1 MKKKRLLII
10 VAIVALLLVGY
21 GVWCKWLSTTRIAF
35 VNYQTIT
42 LGQISRSNDNPL
54 VKIENLSAEDM
65 AKVDDYDMVFV
76 QAMGLRLTEEQRA
89 ELEKAIKGGTPVV
102 STMITNPDND
112 FCSIDTTDAKELKAY
127 IDNGGR
133 ENYHNLLSYVRK
145 NIDKK
150 IIYAPEPGK
159 VVERVLGLLYHA
171 DPSRPDDEDKQF
183 NSLAEYTKFLKEKG
197 LWKDNAPSVIVTGSM
212 GEPKELIAELEKTGN
227 VVYPVNSVQRFVE
240 DNHADS
246 VAVSAIINM
255 AHGRLGDA
263 FVDYLKRVNVPLF
276 APLNVNTLEKKWEN
290 DKMGMNGGFLSQ
302 SVVTPEIDGAVRPY
316 ALFAHYVGKDDLE
329 YVAPM
334 PERLGT
340 FVQTV
345 NNYIALKHKAN
356 SQKRVAI
363 YYYKGPGQN
372 AMTAGGMEVGPSLYN
387 LLVRL
392 KQEGYNVAGLP
403 DSPEALM
410 QAIQKQGS
418 VFNLYAKG
426 AFDDFMKNGN
436 PALVSKNEY
445 DSWVK
450 KTLRP
455 EKYQEVVKANGEF
468 PGEFMAT
475 PDGKLAV
482 ARVQFGNVVLLPQI
496 AAGKGDNA
504 FQIVH
509 GTDAAPPHTYI
520 ASYLWT
526 QYGFKADVLIHFGT
540 HGSLEFTPKKQV
552 ALSNLDWPDRLVG
565 TLPHFYLYTI
575 GNVGEGLIAKRR
587 SYAGLQSYLTP
598 PFMESGVRGTHNELA
613 SKLKLYMQNIGKDK
627 NLLQRTS
634 LAIKAIVVRLGY
646 HRDLGLDSIM
656 SRPYTEEE
664 ITRIDNFAEE
674 LSNEKITGQL
684 YTLGVPYEAE
694 RINSSIV
701 EMCTDP
707 VAYSLFTLDKVR
719 GKASEALLKHRSEFN
734 SRYLYPAKALVQS
747 LIGNASEVTDA
758 YVCKVGNLSQADLER
773 AHKIYEDLTAPSDM
787 MKMMMGMGRMGK
799 KGKGGNGMPAGMGMP
814 KGMGN
819 MPAGMGKK
827 PAGMGHEMPKN
838 HAMHGKQGGMPPAGH
853 GGKMPSGMGKDMPK
867 GHAMHGAHGSMP
879 PSAHGGKMPEGMGKK
894 PAGMGEKPANMG
906 KGMPAEA
913 KAAHGKAMSGMPPK
927 GMSGMSSKG
936 MKDMA
941 AMMKDKK
948 KSYSKEDKA
957 FAFAVRELERTLKS
971 IGKYKGYL
979 IMSPKNELESIINA
993 MNGGYTAPSP
1003 GGDPI
1008 VNPNTLPTGRN
1019 LFGINAEATPSEA
1032 AWEKGKQLA
1041 ENTIEMYKRR
1051 HNGEMPHKVS
1061 YTLWSGEFIETEGAT
1076 IAQVLYMLG
1085 VEPIRDSFG
1094 RVTDLRLIPSKELG
1108 RKRIDVVVQTS
1119 GQLRD
1124 LAASRL
1130 FLINKAVEM
1139 AANAKDEAFEN
1150 EVAIGIK
1157 EAERHLTEKGVS
1169 PKEARKL
1176 ASQRIFGGMN
1186 GNYGTGIQEMV
1197 MSGDRW
1203 EKQEDIA
1210 NTYINN
1216 MGTFYGSEK
1225 DWEQYDKYAFEAALT
1240 RTDVV
1245 VQPRQSNTWGAL
1257 SLDHVYEFMGG
1268 LNLAVRQVTGK
1279 DPDAYLSDYRNTHNV
1294 RMQEVKEAIGV
1305 ESRTTILN
1313 PVYIKEKM
1321 KGGASAAGS
1330 FAEVVE
1336 NTYGWNVMK
1345 PKAIDKELWDD
1356 IYQVYVKDKYN
1367 LGTKDFFEQ
1376 KNPAALQQI
1385 TAVMLETV
1393 RKGMWK
1399 ATPQQ
1404 VADIAKLHVELVK
1417 KYKPSVSAFVTD
1429 NAKLRNFIA
1438 SKVEEKQGNEYKQ
1451 EVEKVRNAVA
1461 NNDKGTVMKRED
1473 MSQKVEQ
1480 HSPLLSKG
1488 LLVGGAVVLLIGL
1501 LVFVVRRR
1509 RNTPVE

>member
-1 MKKKRLLII
+1 MKKRRILI
-10 VAIVALLLVGY
+10 VAAVAALLLIGF
-21 GVWCKWLSTTRIAF
+21 GVWSKWLSTTRIAF

-42 LGQISRSNDNPL
+42 LGQIARANDNPL
-54 VKIENLSAEDM
+54 VKIENLTAEDL
-65 AKVDDYDMVFV
+65 AKADGYDMVFV
-76 QAMGLRLTEEQRA
+76 QAMGLRLTEEQRT
-89 ELEKAIKGGTPVV
+89 ELEKAMKGGTPVV

-112 FCSIDTTDAKELKAY
+112 FCSVDTADANRLKAY

-133 ENYHNLLSYVRK
+133 ENYRNLLSYVRK
-145 NIDKK
+145 HIDKK
-150 IIYAPEPGK
+150 IIYAPEAGK
-159 VVERVLGLLYHA
+159 VVERIYGLIYHA
-171 DPSRPDDEDKQF
+171 DPDRPDDEDKQF
-183 NSLAEYTKFLKEKG
+183 NSVAEYNKFLKEKG
-197 LWKDNAPSVIVTGSM
+197 LWKDNAPAVIITGSM

-227 VVYPVNSVQRFVE
+227 MVYPVNSVQKFVE
-240 DNHADS
+240 NQHADS
-246 VAVSAIINM
+246 VNVSAIINM

-263 FVDYLKRVNVPLF
+263 FVDYLKRVNVPFF
-276 APLNVNTLEKKWEN
+276 APLNVNRLEKKWESDN
-290 DKMGMNGGFLSQ
+290 MGMNGGFLSQ
-302 SVVTPEIDGAVRPY
+302 SVVTPEIDGALRPF

-329 YVAPM
+329 YVAAM

-345 NNYIALKHKAN
+345 NNYIGLKHKPN

-387 LLVRL
+387 LLLRL

-403 DSPEALM
+403 DSAEGLM
-410 QAIQKQGS
+410 QAIQRQGA

-426 AFDDFMKNGN
+426 AFDDFMKNGK
-436 PALVSKNEY
+436 PALVSKNDY

-482 ARVQFGNVVLLPQI
+482 ARVQFGNVVLLPQN

-565 TLPHFYLYTI
+565 ALPHFYLYTI

-598 PFMESGVRGTHNELA
+598 PFMESGMRGTYGELS
-613 SKLKLYMQNIGKDK
+613 SKLKLYTQNIGKDK
-627 NLLQRTS
+627 ALLQQTS
-634 LAIKAIVVRLGY
+634 LAIKALVVRLGF
-646 HRDLGLDSIM
+646 HRDLGLDSVLT
-656 SRPYTEEE
+656 RPYTEED
-664 ITRIDNFAEE
+664 ILRIDNFAEE

-684 YTLGVPYEAE
+684 YTLGVPYEAA
-694 RINSSIV
+694 RINSSLL

-719 GKASEALLKHRSEFN
+719 GKATEALLKRRSEFN

-747 LIGNASEVTDA
+747 LIGTSSEVTDA
-758 YVCKVGNLSQADLER
+758 YVCKVGNLSPADLQR

-787 MKMMMGMGRMGK
+787 MKMMAGMGAMGK
-799 KGKGGNGMPAGMGMP
+799 KGKGGSGMPAGMGMP
-814 KGMGN
+814 KGMG
-819 MPAGMGKK
+819 
-827 PAGMGHEMPKN
+827 
-838 HAMHGKQGGMPPAGH
+838 
-853 GGKMPSGMGKDMPK
+853 KMPSGMGKSMPK
-867 GHAMHGAHGSMP
+867 GHAMQGGHGSMP
-879 PSAHGGKMPEGMGKK
+879 PAAHGGKMPEGMGKK
-894 PAGMGEKPANMG
+894 PANMGEKPSGMG
-906 KGMPAEA
+906 KGMPAMG
-913 KAAHGKAMSGMPPK
+913 KSAHGKAMSGMPPK
-927 GMSGMSSKG
+927 GMSGMG
-936 MKDMA
+936 

-971 IGKYKGYL
+971 IGKYKQYL
-979 IMSPKNELESIINA
+979 LASPQMELESMINA

-1041 ENTIEMYKRR
+1041 ENTIEIYKRR
-1051 HNGEMPHKVS
+1051 HNGELPHKVS
-1061 YTLWSGEFIETEGAT
+1061 FTLWSGEFIETEGAT

-1094 RVTDLRLIPSKELG
+1094 RVSDLRLIPSKELG

-1139 AANAKDEAFEN
+1139 AANAKDDAFEN
-1150 EVAIGIK
+1150 EVSIGMK
-1157 EAERHLTEKGVS
+1157 AAERHLTEKGVS

-1186 GNYGTGIQEMV
+1186 GNYGTGIQGMV

-1203 EKQEDIA
+1203 EKREEIA

-1225 DWEQYDKYAFEAALT
+1225 DWEQYNQYAFEAALT

-1268 LNLAVRQVTGK
+1268 LNLAVRHVTGK
-1279 DPDAYLSDYRNTHNV
+1279 DPDAYLSDYRNKHNV

-1321 KGGASAAGS
+1321 KGGASSAGG

-1345 PKAIDKELWDD
+1345 PKAIDKELWDE

-1367 LGTKDFFEQ
+1367 LGTQAFFEQ

-1404 VADIAKLHVELVK
+1404 VADIAKLHVDLVK
-1417 KYKPSVSAFVTD
+1417 KYKPSGSAFVTD

-1438 SKVEEKQGNEYKQ
+1438 SKVEAKQGKEYQQQIDKI
-1451 EVEKVRNAVA
+1451 RNAAA
-1461 NNDKGTVMKRED
+1461 NADKGTVMKRED
-1473 MSQKVEQ
+1473 MSQQVEKRA
-1480 HSPLLSKG
+1480 PLLSKG
-1488 LLVGGAVVLLIGL
+1488 LLVGGAVLLLVAL
-1501 LVFVVRRR
+1501 LVFVVRKR
-1509 RNTPVE
+1509 RNTKAE

>member
-1 MKKKRLLII
+1 MKKRRILI
-10 VAIVALLLVGY
+10 VAAVAALLLIGF
-21 GVWCKWLSTTRIAF
+21 GVWSKWLSTTRIAF

-42 LGQISRSNDNPL
+42 LGQIARANDNPL
-54 VKIENLSAEDM
+54 VKIENLTAEDL
-65 AKVDDYDMVFV
+65 AKADDYDMVFV
-76 QAMGLRLTEEQRA
+76 QAMGLRLTEEQRT
-89 ELEKAIKGGTPVV
+89 ELEKAMKGGTPVV

-112 FCSIDTTDAKELKAY
+112 FCSVDTADANRLKAY

-133 ENYHNLLSYVRK
+133 ENYRNLLSYVRK
-145 NIDKK
+145 HIDKK
-150 IIYAPEPGK
+150 IIYAPEAGK
-159 VVERVLGLLYHA
+159 VVERIYGLIYHA
-171 DPSRPDDEDKQF
+171 DPDRPDDEDKQF
-183 NSLAEYTKFLKEKG
+183 NSVAEYNKFLKEKG
-197 LWKDNAPSVIVTGSM
+197 LWKDNAPAVIITGSM

-227 VVYPVNSVQRFVE
+227 VVYPVNSVQKFVE
-240 DNHADS
+240 NQHADS
-246 VAVSAIINM
+246 VNVSAIINM

-263 FVDYLKRVNVPLF
+263 FVDYLKRVNVPFF
-276 APLNVNTLEKKWEN
+276 APLNVNRLEKKWESDN
-290 DKMGMNGGFLSQ
+290 MGMNGGFLSQ
-302 SVVTPEIDGAVRPY
+302 SVVTPEIDGALRPF

-329 YVAPM
+329 YVAAM

-345 NNYIALKHKAN
+345 NNYIGLKHKPN

-387 LLVRL
+387 LLLRL

-403 DSPEALM
+403 DSAEGLM
-410 QAIQKQGS
+410 QAIQRQGA

-426 AFDDFMKNGN
+426 AFDDFMKNGK
-436 PALVSKNEY
+436 PALVSKNDY

-482 ARVQFGNVVLLPQI
+482 ARVQFGNVVLLPQN

-565 TLPHFYLYTI
+565 AMPHFYLYTI

-598 PFMESGVRGTHNELA
+598 PFMESGMRGTYGELS
-613 SKLKLYMQNIGKDK
+613 SKLKLYTQNIGKDK
-627 NLLQRTS
+627 ALLQQTS
-634 LAIKAIVVRLGY
+634 LAIKALVVRLGF
-646 HRDLGLDSIM
+646 HRDLGLDSVL
-656 SRPYTEEE
+656 SRPYTEED
-664 ITRIDNFAEE
+664 ILRIDNFAEE

-684 YTLGVPYEAE
+684 YTLGVPYETA
-694 RINSSIV
+694 RINSSLL

-719 GKASEALLKHRSEFN
+719 GKATEALLKRRSEFN

-747 LIGNASEVTDA
+747 LIGTSSEVTDA
-758 YVCKVGNLSQADLER
+758 YVCKVGNLSPADLQR

-787 MKMMMGMGRMGK
+787 MKMMAGMGAMGK
-799 KGKGGNGMPAGMGMP
+799 KGKGGSGMPAGMGMP
-814 KGMGN
+814 KGMG
-819 MPAGMGKK
+819 
-827 PAGMGHEMPKN
+827 
-838 HAMHGKQGGMPPAGH
+838 
-853 GGKMPSGMGKDMPK
+853 KMPSGMGKSMPK
-867 GHAMHGAHGSMP
+867 GHAMQGGHGSMP
-879 PSAHGGKMPEGMGKK
+879 PAAHGGKMPEGMGKK
-894 PAGMGEKPANMG
+894 PANMGDKPSGMG
-906 KGMPAEA
+906 KGMPAMG
-913 KAAHGKAMSGMPPK
+913 KSAHGKAMSGMPPK
-927 GMSGMSSKG
+927 GMSGMG
-936 MKDMA
+936 

-971 IGKYKGYL
+971 IGKYKQYL
-979 IMSPKNELESIINA
+979 LASPQMELESMINA

-1041 ENTIEMYKRR
+1041 ENTIEIYKRR
-1051 HNGEMPHKVS
+1051 HNGELPHKVS
-1061 YTLWSGEFIETEGAT
+1061 FTLWSGEFIETEGAT

-1094 RVTDLRLIPSKELG
+1094 RVSDLRLIPSKELG

-1139 AANAKDEAFEN
+1139 AANAKDDAFEN
-1150 EVAIGIK
+1150 EVSIGMK
-1157 EAERHLTEKGVS
+1157 AAERHLTEKGVS

-1186 GNYGTGIQEMV
+1186 GNYGTGIQGMV

-1203 EKQEDIA
+1203 EKREEIA

-1225 DWEQYDKYAFEAALT
+1225 DWEQYNQYAFEAALT

-1268 LNLAVRQVTGK
+1268 LNLAVRHVTGK
-1279 DPDAYLSDYRNTHNV
+1279 DPDAYLSDYRNKHNV

-1321 KGGASAAGS
+1321 KGGASSAGG

-1345 PKAIDKELWDD
+1345 PKAIDKELWDE

-1367 LGTKDFFEQ
+1367 LGTQAFFEQ

-1417 KYKPSVSAFVTD
+1417 KYKPSGSAFVTD

-1438 SKVEEKQGNEYKQ
+1438 SKVEAKQGKEYQQQIDKI
-1451 EVEKVRNAVA
+1451 RNAAA
-1461 NNDKGTVMKRED
+1461 NADKGTVMKRED
-1473 MSQKVEQ
+1473 MSQQVEKRA
-1480 HSPLLSKG
+1480 PLLSKG
-1488 LLVGGAVVLLIGL
+1488 LLVGGAVLLLVAL
-1501 LVFVVRRR
+1501 LVFVVRKR
-1509 RNTPVE
+1509 RNTKAE

>member
-1 MKKKRLLII
+1 MKKRRILI
-10 VAIVALLLVGY
+10 VAAVAALLLIGF
-21 GVWCKWLSTTRIAF
+21 GVWSKWLSTTRIAF

-42 LGQISRSNDNPL
+42 LGQIARANDNPL
-54 VKIENLSAEDM
+54 VKIENLTAEDL
-65 AKVDDYDMVFV
+65 AKADGYDMVFV
-76 QAMGLRLTEEQRA
+76 QAMGLRLTEEQRT
-89 ELEKAIKGGTPVV
+89 ELEKAMKGGTPVV

-112 FCSIDTTDAKELKAY
+112 FCSVDTADANRLKAY

-133 ENYHNLLSYVRK
+133 ENYRNLLSYVRK
-145 NIDKK
+145 HIDKK
-150 IIYAPEPGK
+150 IIYAPEAGK
-159 VVERVLGLLYHA
+159 VVERIYGLIYHA
-171 DPSRPDDEDKQF
+171 DPDRPDDEDKQF
-183 NSLAEYTKFLKEKG
+183 NSVAEYNKFLKEKG
-197 LWKDNAPSVIVTGSM
+197 LWKDNAPAVIITGSM

-227 VVYPVNSVQRFVE
+227 VVYPVNSVQKFVE
-240 DNHADS
+240 NQHADS
-246 VAVSAIINM
+246 VNVSAIINM

-263 FVDYLKRVNVPLF
+263 FVDYLKRVNVPFF
-276 APLNVNTLEKKWEN
+276 APLNVNRLEKKWESDN
-290 DKMGMNGGFLSQ
+290 MGMNGGFLSQ
-302 SVVTPEIDGAVRPY
+302 SVVTPEIDGALRPF

-329 YVAPM
+329 YVAAM

-345 NNYIALKHKAN
+345 NNYIGLKHKPN

-387 LLVRL
+387 LLLRL

-403 DSPEALM
+403 DSAEGLM
-410 QAIQKQGS
+410 QAIQRQGA

-426 AFDDFMKNGN
+426 AFDDFMKNGK
-436 PALVSKNEY
+436 PALVSKNDY

-482 ARVQFGNVVLLPQI
+482 ARVQFGNVVLLPQN

-565 TLPHFYLYTI
+565 ALPHFYLYTI

-598 PFMESGVRGTHNELA
+598 PFMESGMRGTYGELS
-613 SKLKLYMQNIGKDK
+613 SKLKLYTQNIGKDK
-627 NLLQRTS
+627 ALLQQTS
-634 LAIKAIVVRLGY
+634 LAIKALVVRLGF
-646 HRDLGLDSIM
+646 HRDLGLDSVL
-656 SRPYTEEE
+656 SRPYTEED
-664 ITRIDNFAEE
+664 ILRIDNFAEE

-684 YTLGVPYEAE
+684 YTLGVPYEAA
-694 RINSSIV
+694 RINSSLL

-719 GKASEALLKHRSEFN
+719 GKATEALLKRRSEFN

-747 LIGNASEVTDA
+747 LIGTSSEVTDA
-758 YVCKVGNLSQADLER
+758 YVCKVGNLSPADLQR

-787 MKMMMGMGRMGK
+787 MKMMAGMGAMGK
-799 KGKGGNGMPAGMGMP
+799 KGKGGSGMPAGMGMP
-814 KGMGN
+814 KGMG
-819 MPAGMGKK
+819 
-827 PAGMGHEMPKN
+827 
-838 HAMHGKQGGMPPAGH
+838 
-853 GGKMPSGMGKDMPK
+853 KMPSGMGKSMPK
-867 GHAMHGAHGSMP
+867 GHAMQGGHGSMP
-879 PSAHGGKMPEGMGKK
+879 PAAHSGKMPEGMGKK
-894 PAGMGEKPANMG
+894 PANMGEKPSGMG
-906 KGMPAEA
+906 KGMPAMG
-913 KAAHGKAMSGMPPK
+913 KSTHGKSMSGMPPK
-927 GMSGMSSKG
+927 GMSGMG
-936 MKDMA
+936 

-971 IGKYKGYL
+971 IGKYKQYL
-979 IMSPKNELESIINA
+979 LASPQMELESMINA

-1041 ENTIEMYKRR
+1041 ENTIEIYKRR
-1051 HNGEMPHKVS
+1051 HNGELPHKVS
-1061 YTLWSGEFIETEGAT
+1061 FTLWSGEFIETEGAT

-1094 RVTDLRLIPSKELG
+1094 RVSDLRLIPSKELG

-1139 AANAKDEAFEN
+1139 AANAKDDAFEN
-1150 EVAIGIK
+1150 EVSIGMK
-1157 EAERHLTEKGVS
+1157 AAERHLTEKGVS

-1186 GNYGTGIQEMV
+1186 GNYGTGIQGMV

-1203 EKQEDIA
+1203 EKREEIA

-1225 DWEQYDKYAFEAALT
+1225 DWEQYNQYAFEAALT

-1268 LNLAVRQVTGK
+1268 LNLAVRHVTGK
-1279 DPDAYLSDYRNTHNV
+1279 DPDAYLSDYRNKHNV

-1321 KGGASAAGS
+1321 KGGASSAGG

-1345 PKAIDKELWDD
+1345 PKAIDKELWDE

-1367 LGTKDFFEQ
+1367 LGTQAFFEQ

-1404 VADIAKLHVELVK
+1404 VADIAKLHVDLVK
-1417 KYKPSVSAFVTD
+1417 KYKPSGSAFVTD

-1438 SKVEEKQGNEYKQ
+1438 SKVEAKQGKEYQQQIDKI
-1451 EVEKVRNAVA
+1451 RNAAA
-1461 NNDKGTVMKRED
+1461 NADKGTVMKRED
-1473 MSQKVEQ
+1473 MSQQVEKRA
-1480 HSPLLSKG
+1480 PLLSKG
-1488 LLVGGAVVLLIGL
+1488 LLVGGAVLLLVAL
-1501 LVFVVRRR
+1501 LVFVVRKR
-1509 RNTPVE
+1509 RNTKAE

>member
-1 MKKKRLLII
+1 MKKRRILI
-10 VAIVALLLVGY
+10 VAAVAALLLIGF
-21 GVWCKWLSTTRIAF
+21 GVWSKWLSTTRIAF

-42 LGQISRSNDNPL
+42 LGQIARANDNPL
-54 VKIENLSAEDM
+54 VKIENLTAEDL
-65 AKVDDYDMVFV
+65 AKAGGYDMVFV
-76 QAMGLRLTEEQRA
+76 QAMGLRLTEEQRT
-89 ELEKAIKGGTPVV
+89 ELEKAMKGGTPVV

-112 FCSIDTTDAKELKAY
+112 FCSVDTADANRLKAY

-133 ENYHNLLSYVRK
+133 ENYRNLLSYVRK
-145 NIDKK
+145 HIDKK
-150 IIYAPEPGK
+150 IIYAPEAGK
-159 VVERVLGLLYHA
+159 VVERIYGLIYHA
-171 DPSRPDDEDKQF
+171 DPDRPDDEDKQF
-183 NSLAEYTKFLKEKG
+183 NSVAEYNKFLKEKG
-197 LWKDNAPSVIVTGSM
+197 LWKDNAPAVIITGSM

-227 VVYPVNSVQRFVE
+227 VVYPVNSVQKFVE
-240 DNHADS
+240 NQHADS
-246 VAVSAIINM
+246 VNVSAIINM

-263 FVDYLKRVNVPLF
+263 FVDYLKRVNVPFF
-276 APLNVNTLEKKWEN
+276 APLNVNRLEKKWESDN
-290 DKMGMNGGFLSQ
+290 MGMNGGFLSQ
-302 SVVTPEIDGAVRPY
+302 SVVTPEIDGALRPF

-329 YVAPM
+329 YVAAM

-345 NNYIALKHKAN
+345 NNYIGLKHKPN

-387 LLVRL
+387 LLLRL

-403 DSPEALM
+403 DSAEGLM
-410 QAIQKQGS
+410 QAIQRQGA

-426 AFDDFMKNGN
+426 AFDDFMKNGK
-436 PALVSKNEY
+436 PALVSKNDY

-482 ARVQFGNVVLLPQI
+482 ARVQFGNVVLLPQN

-565 TLPHFYLYTI
+565 ALPHFYLYTI

-598 PFMESGVRGTHNELA
+598 PFMESGMRGTYGELS
-613 SKLKLYMQNIGKDK
+613 SKLKLYTQNIGKDK
-627 NLLQRTS
+627 ALLQQTS
-634 LAIKAIVVRLGY
+634 LAIKALVVRLGF
-646 HRDLGLDSIM
+646 HRDLGLDSVLT
-656 SRPYTEEE
+656 RLYTEED
-664 ITRIDNFAEE
+664 ILRIDNFAEE

-684 YTLGVPYEAE
+684 YTLGVPYEAA
-694 RINSSIV
+694 RINSSLL

-719 GKASEALLKHRSEFN
+719 GKATEALLKRRSEFN

-747 LIGNASEVTDA
+747 LIGTSSEVTDA
-758 YVCKVGNLSQADLER
+758 YVCKVGNLSPADLQR

-787 MKMMMGMGRMGK
+787 MKMMAGMGAMGK
-799 KGKGGNGMPAGMGMP
+799 KGKGGSGMPAGMGMP
-814 KGMGN
+814 KGMG
-819 MPAGMGKK
+819 
-827 PAGMGHEMPKN
+827 
-838 HAMHGKQGGMPPAGH
+838 
-853 GGKMPSGMGKDMPK
+853 KMPSGMGKNMPK
-867 GHAMHGAHGSMP
+867 GHAMQGGHGSMP
-879 PSAHGGKMPEGMGKK
+879 PAAHGGKMPEGMGKK
-894 PAGMGEKPANMG
+894 PASIGEKPTGME
-906 KGMPAEA
+906 KGMPAAA
-913 KAAHGKAMSGMPPK
+913 KSAHGKSMSGMPPK
-927 GMSGMSSKG
+927 GMSGMG
-936 MKDMA
+936 

-948 KSYSKEDKA
+948 KSYSKEEKA

-971 IGKYKGYL
+971 IGKYKQYL
-979 IMSPKNELESIINA
+979 LASPQMELESMINA

-1041 ENTIEMYKRR
+1041 ENTIEIYKRR
-1051 HNGEMPHKVS
+1051 HNGELPHKVS
-1061 YTLWSGEFIETEGAT
+1061 FTLWSGEFIETEGAT

-1094 RVTDLRLIPSKELG
+1094 RVSDLRLIPSKELG

-1139 AANAKDEAFEN
+1139 AANAKDDAFEN
-1150 EVAIGIK
+1150 EVSIGMK
-1157 EAERHLTEKGVS
+1157 AAERHLTEKGVS

-1186 GNYGTGIQEMV
+1186 GNYGTGIQGMV

-1203 EKQEDIA
+1203 EKREEIA

-1225 DWEQYDKYAFEAALT
+1225 DWEQYNQYAFEAALT

-1268 LNLAVRQVTGK
+1268 LNLAVRHVTGK
-1279 DPDAYLSDYRNTHNV
+1279 DPDAYLSDYRNKHNV

-1321 KGGASAAGS
+1321 KGGASSAGG

-1345 PKAIDKELWDD
+1345 PKAIDKELWDE

-1367 LGTKDFFEQ
+1367 LGTQAFFEQ
-1376 KNPAALQQI
+1376 KNPAALQQM

-1417 KYKPSVSAFVTD
+1417 KYKPSGSAFVTD
-1429 NAKLRNFIA
+1429 NAKLRSFIA
-1438 SKVEEKQGNEYKQ
+1438 SKVEAKQGKEYQQQIDKM
-1451 EVEKVRNAVA
+1451 RNAAA
-1461 NNDKGTVMKRED
+1461 NADKGTVMKRED
-1473 MSQKVEQ
+1473 MSQQVEKRA
-1480 HSPLLSKG
+1480 PLLSKG
-1488 LLVGGAVVLLIGL
+1488 LLVGGAVLLLVAL
-1501 LVFVVRRR
+1501 LVFVVRKR
-1509 RNTPVE
+1509 RNTKAE

>member
-1 MKKKRLLII
+1 MKKRRILI
-10 VAIVALLLVGY
+10 VAAVAALLLIGF
-21 GVWCKWLSTTRIAF
+21 GVWSKWLSTTRIAF

-42 LGQISRSNDNPL
+42 LGQIARANDNPL
-54 VKIENLSAEDM
+54 VKIENLTAEDL
-65 AKVDDYDMVFV
+65 AKADGYDMVFV
-76 QAMGLRLTEEQRA
+76 QAMGLRLTEEQRTA
-89 ELEKAIKGGTPVV
+89 LEKAMKGGTPVV

-112 FCSIDTTDAKELKAY
+112 FCSVDTADANRLKAY

-133 ENYHNLLSYVRK
+133 ENYRNLLSYVRK
-145 NIDKK
+145 HIDKK
-150 IIYAPEPGK
+150 IIYAPEAGK
-159 VVERVLGLLYHA
+159 VVERIYGLIYHA
-171 DPSRPDDEDKQF
+171 DPDRPDDEDKQF
-183 NSLAEYTKFLKEKG
+183 NSVAEYNKFLKEKG
-197 LWKDNAPSVIVTGSM
+197 LWKDNAPAVIITGSM

-227 VVYPVNSVQRFVE
+227 VVYPVNSVQKFVE
-240 DNHADS
+240 NQHADS
-246 VAVSAIINM
+246 VNVSAIINM

-263 FVDYLKRVNVPLF
+263 FVDYLKRVNVPFF
-276 APLNVNTLEKKWEN
+276 APLNVNRQEKKWESDN
-290 DKMGMNGGFLSQ
+290 MGMNGGFLSQ
-302 SVVTPEIDGAVRPY
+302 SVVTPEIDGALRPF

-329 YVAPM
+329 YVAAM

-345 NNYIALKHKAN
+345 NNYIGLKHKPN

-387 LLVRL
+387 LLLRL

-403 DSPEALM
+403 DSAEGLM
-410 QAIQKQGS
+410 QAIQRQGA

-426 AFDDFMKNGN
+426 AFDDFMKNGK
-436 PALVSKNEY
+436 PALVSKNDY

-482 ARVQFGNVVLLPQI
+482 ARVQFGNVVLLPQN

-565 TLPHFYLYTI
+565 ALPHFYLYTI

-598 PFMESGVRGTHNELA
+598 PFMESGMRGTYGELS
-613 SKLKLYMQNIGKDK
+613 SKLKLYTQNIGKDK
-627 NLLQRTS
+627 ALLQQTS
-634 LAIKAIVVRLGY
+634 LAIKALVVRLGF
-646 HRDLGLDSIM
+646 HRDLGLDSVLT
-656 SRPYTEEE
+656 RPYTEED
-664 ITRIDNFAEE
+664 ILRIDNFAEE
-674 LSNEKITGQL
+674 LSNEKITVQL
-684 YTLGVPYEAE
+684 YTLGVPYEAA
-694 RINSSIV
+694 RINSSLL

-719 GKASEALLKHRSEFN
+719 GKATEALLKRRSEFN

-747 LIGNASEVTDA
+747 LIGTSSEVTDA
-758 YVCKVGNLSQADLER
+758 FVCKVGNLSPADLQR
-773 AHKIYEDLTAPSDM
+773 AHKIYEDLTAPSDI
-787 MKMMMGMGRMGK
+787 MKMMAGMGAMGK
-799 KGKGGNGMPAGMGMP
+799 KGKGASGMPAGMGMP
-814 KGMGN
+814 KGMG
-819 MPAGMGKK
+819 
-827 PAGMGHEMPKN
+827 
-838 HAMHGKQGGMPPAGH
+838 
-853 GGKMPSGMGKDMPK
+853 KMPSGMGKSMPK
-867 GHAMHGAHGSMP
+867 GHAMQGGHGSMP
-879 PSAHGGKMPEGMGKK
+879 PAAHGGKMPEGMGKK
-894 PAGMGEKPANMG
+894 PANMGEKPSGMG
-906 KGMPAEA
+906 KGMPAAA
-913 KAAHGKAMSGMPPK
+913 KSAHGKAMSGMPPK
-927 GMSGMSSKG
+927 GMSGMG
-936 MKDMA
+936 

-971 IGKYKGYL
+971 IGKYKQYL
-979 IMSPKNELESIINA
+979 LASPQMELESMINA

-1041 ENTIEMYKRR
+1041 ENTIEIYKRR
-1051 HNGEMPHKVS
+1051 HNGELPHKVS
-1061 YTLWSGEFIETEGAT
+1061 FTLWSGEFIETEGAT

-1094 RVTDLRLIPSKELG
+1094 RVSDLRLIPSKELG

-1139 AANAKDEAFEN
+1139 AANAKDDAFEN
-1150 EVAIGIK
+1150 EVSIGMK
-1157 EAERHLTEKGVS
+1157 AAERHLTEKGVS

-1186 GNYGTGIQEMV
+1186 GNYGTGIQGMV

-1203 EKQEDIA
+1203 EKREEIA

-1225 DWEQYDKYAFEAALT
+1225 DWEQYNQYAFEAALT

-1268 LNLAVRQVTGK
+1268 LNLAVRHVTGK
-1279 DPDAYLSDYRNTHNV
+1279 DPDAYLSDYRNKHNV

-1321 KGGASAAGS
+1321 KGGASSAGG

-1345 PKAIDKELWDD
+1345 PKAIDKELWDE

-1367 LGTKDFFEQ
+1367 LGTQAFFEQ

-1404 VADIAKLHVELVK
+1404 VADIAKLHVDLVK
-1417 KYKPSVSAFVTD
+1417 KYKPSGSAFVTD

-1438 SKVEEKQGNEYKQ
+1438 SKVEAKQGKEYEQQIDKM
-1451 EVEKVRNAVA
+1451 RNAAA
-1461 NNDKGTVMKRED
+1461 NADKGTVMKRED
-1473 MSQKVEQ
+1473 MSQQVEKRA
-1480 HSPLLSKG
+1480 PLLSKG
-1488 LLVGGAVVLLIGL
+1488 LLVGGAVLLLVAL
-1501 LVFVVRRR
+1501 LVFVVRKR
-1509 RNTPVE
+1509 RNTKVE

>member
-1 MKKKRLLII
+1 MKKRRILI
-10 VAIVALLLVGY
+10 VAAVAALLLIGF
-21 GVWCKWLSTTRIAF
+21 GVWSKWLSTTRIAF

-42 LGQISRSNDNPL
+42 LGQIARANDNPL
-54 VKIENLSAEDM
+54 VKIENLTAEDL
-65 AKVDDYDMVFV
+65 AKADGYDMVFV
-76 QAMGLRLTEEQRA
+76 QAMGLRLTEEQRT
-89 ELEKAIKGGTPVV
+89 ELEKAMKGGTPVV

-112 FCSIDTTDAKELKAY
+112 FCSVDTADANRLKAY

-133 ENYHNLLSYVRK
+133 ENYRNLLSYVRK
-145 NIDKK
+145 HIDKK
-150 IIYAPEPGK
+150 IIYAPEAGK
-159 VVERVLGLLYHA
+159 VVERIYGLIYHA
-171 DPSRPDDEDKQF
+171 DPDRPDDEDKQF
-183 NSLAEYTKFLKEKG
+183 NSVAEYNKFLKEKG
-197 LWKDNAPSVIVTGSM
+197 LWKDNAPAVIITGSM

-227 VVYPVNSVQRFVE
+227 VVYPVNSVQKFVE
-240 DNHADS
+240 NQHADS
-246 VAVSAIINM
+246 ANVSAIINM

-263 FVDYLKRVNVPLF
+263 FVDYLKRVNVPFF
-276 APLNVNTLEKKWEN
+276 APLNVNRLEKKWESDN
-290 DKMGMNGGFLSQ
+290 MGMNGGFLSQ
-302 SVVTPEIDGAVRPY
+302 SVVTPEIDGALRPF

-329 YVAPM
+329 YVAAM

-345 NNYIALKHKAN
+345 NNYIGLKHKPN

-387 LLVRL
+387 LLLRL

-403 DSPEALM
+403 DSAEGLM
-410 QAIQKQGS
+410 QAIQRQGA

-426 AFDDFMKNGN
+426 AFDDFMKNGK
-436 PALVSKNEY
+436 PALVSKNDY

-482 ARVQFGNVVLLPQI
+482 ARVQFGNVVLLPQN

-565 TLPHFYLYTI
+565 ALPHFYLYTI

-598 PFMESGVRGTHNELA
+598 PFMESGMRGTYGELS
-613 SKLKLYMQNIGKDK
+613 SKLKLYTQNIGKDK
-627 NLLQRTS
+627 ALLQQTS
-634 LAIKAIVVRLGY
+634 LAIKALVVRLGF
-646 HRDLGLDSIM
+646 HRDLGLDSVLT
-656 SRPYTEEE
+656 RPYTEED
-664 ITRIDNFAEE
+664 ILRIDNFAEE

-684 YTLGVPYEAE
+684 YTLGVPYEAA
-694 RINSSIV
+694 RINSSLL

-719 GKASEALLKHRSEFN
+719 GKATEALLKRRSEFN

-747 LIGNASEVTDA
+747 LIGTSSEVTDA
-758 YVCKVGNLSQADLER
+758 YVCKVGNLSPADLQR

-787 MKMMMGMGRMGK
+787 MKMMAGMGAMGK
-799 KGKGGNGMPAGMGMP
+799 KGKGGSGMPAGMGMP
-814 KGMGN
+814 KGMG
-819 MPAGMGKK
+819 
-827 PAGMGHEMPKN
+827 
-838 HAMHGKQGGMPPAGH
+838 
-853 GGKMPSGMGKDMPK
+853 KMPSGMGKSMPK
-867 GHAMHGAHGSMP
+867 GHAMQGGHGSMP
-879 PSAHGGKMPEGMGKK
+879 PAAHGGKMPEGMGKK
-894 PAGMGEKPANMG
+894 PANMGEKPSGMG
-906 KGMPAEA
+906 KGMPAMG
-913 KAAHGKAMSGMPPK
+913 KSTHGKSMSGMPPK
-927 GMSGMSSKG
+927 GMSGMG
-936 MKDMA
+936 

-971 IGKYKGYL
+971 IGKYKQYL
-979 IMSPKNELESIINA
+979 LASPQMELESMINA

-1041 ENTIEMYKRR
+1041 ENTIEIYKRR
-1051 HNGEMPHKVS
+1051 HNGELPHKVS
-1061 YTLWSGEFIETEGAT
+1061 FTLWSGEFIETEGAT

-1094 RVTDLRLIPSKELG
+1094 RVSDLRLIPSKELG

-1139 AANAKDEAFEN
+1139 AANAKDDAFEN
-1150 EVAIGIK
+1150 EVSIGMK
-1157 EAERHLTEKGVS
+1157 AAERHLTEKGVS

-1186 GNYGTGIQEMV
+1186 GNYGTGIQGMV

-1203 EKQEDIA
+1203 EKREEIA

-1225 DWEQYDKYAFEAALT
+1225 DWEQYNQYAFEAALT

-1268 LNLAVRQVTGK
+1268 LNLAVRHVTGK
-1279 DPDAYLSDYRNTHNV
+1279 DPDAYLSDYRNKHNV

-1321 KGGASAAGS
+1321 KGGASSAGG

-1345 PKAIDKELWDD
+1345 PKAIDKELWDE

-1367 LGTKDFFEQ
+1367 LGTQAFFEQ

-1404 VADIAKLHVELVK
+1404 VADIAKLHVDLVK
-1417 KYKPSVSAFVTD
+1417 KYKPSGSAFVTD

-1438 SKVEEKQGNEYKQ
+1438 SKVEAKQGKEYEQQIDKM
-1451 EVEKVRNAVA
+1451 RNAAA
-1461 NNDKGTVMKRED
+1461 NADKGTVMKRED
-1473 MSQKVEQ
+1473 MSQQVEKRA
-1480 HSPLLSKG
+1480 PLLSKG
-1488 LLVGGAVVLLIGL
+1488 LLVGGAVLLLVAL
-1501 LVFVVRRR
+1501 LVFVVRKR
-1509 RNTPVE
+1509 RNTKAE

>member
-1 MKKKRLLII
+1 MKKRRILI
-10 VAIVALLLVGY
+10 VAAVAALLLIGF
-21 GVWCKWLSTTRIAF
+21 GVWSKWLSTTRIAF

-42 LGQISRSNDNPL
+42 LGQIARANDNPL
-54 VKIENLSAEDM
+54 VKIENLTAEDL
-65 AKVDDYDMVFV
+65 AKADGYDMVFV
-76 QAMGLRLTEEQRA
+76 QAMGLRLTEEQRT
-89 ELEKAIKGGTPVV
+89 ELEKAMKGGTPVV

-112 FCSIDTTDAKELKAY
+112 FCSVDTADANRLKAY

-133 ENYHNLLSYVRK
+133 ENYRNLLSYVRK
-145 NIDKK
+145 HIDKK
-150 IIYAPEPGK
+150 IIYAPEAGK
-159 VVERVLGLLYHA
+159 VVERIYGLIYHA
-171 DPSRPDDEDKQF
+171 DPDRPDDEDKQF
-183 NSLAEYTKFLKEKG
+183 NSVAEYNKFLKEKG
-197 LWKDNAPSVIVTGSM
+197 LWKDNAPAVIITGSM
-212 GEPKELIAELEKTGN
+212 GEPKELIAELEKTDN
-227 VVYPVNSVQRFVE
+227 VVYPVNSVQKFVE
-240 DNHADS
+240 NQHADS
-246 VAVSAIINM
+246 VNVSAIINM

-263 FVDYLKRVNVPLF
+263 FVDYLKRVNVPFF
-276 APLNVNTLEKKWEN
+276 APLNVNRLEKKWESDN
-290 DKMGMNGGFLSQ
+290 MGMNGGFLSQ
-302 SVVTPEIDGAVRPY
+302 SVVTPEIDGALRPF

-329 YVAPM
+329 YVAAM

-345 NNYIALKHKAN
+345 NNYIGLKHKPN

-387 LLVRL
+387 LLLRL

-403 DSPEALM
+403 DSAEGLM
-410 QAIQKQGS
+410 QAIQRQGA

-426 AFDDFMKNGN
+426 AFDDFMKNGK
-436 PALVSKNEY
+436 PALVSKNDY

-482 ARVQFGNVVLLPQI
+482 ARVQFGNVVLLPQN

-565 TLPHFYLYTI
+565 ALPHFYLYTI

-598 PFMESGVRGTHNELA
+598 PFMESGMRGTYGELS
-613 SKLKLYMQNIGKDK
+613 SKLKLYTQNIGKDK
-627 NLLQRTS
+627 ALLQQTS
-634 LAIKAIVVRLGY
+634 LAIKALVVRLGF
-646 HRDLGLDSIM
+646 HRDLGLDSVL
-656 SRPYTEEE
+656 SRPYTEED
-664 ITRIDNFAEE
+664 ILRIDNFAEE

-684 YTLGVPYEAE
+684 YTLGVPYEAA
-694 RINSSIV
+694 RINSSLL

-719 GKASEALLKHRSEFN
+719 GKATEALLKRRSEFN

-747 LIGNASEVTDA
+747 LIGTSSEVTDA
-758 YVCKVGNLSQADLER
+758 YVCKVGNLSPADLQR

-787 MKMMMGMGRMGK
+787 MKMMSGMGAMGK
-799 KGKGGNGMPAGMGMP
+799 KGKGGSGMPAGMGMP
-814 KGMGN
+814 KGMG
-819 MPAGMGKK
+819 
-827 PAGMGHEMPKN
+827 
-838 HAMHGKQGGMPPAGH
+838 
-853 GGKMPSGMGKDMPK
+853 KMPSGMGKNMPK
-867 GHAMHGAHGSMP
+867 GHAMQGGHGSMP
-879 PSAHGGKMPEGMGKK
+879 PAAHGGKMPEGMGKK
-894 PAGMGEKPANMG
+894 PANMGEKPSGMG
-906 KGMPAEA
+906 KGMPAAA
-913 KAAHGKAMSGMPPK
+913 KSAHGKSMSGMPPK
-927 GMSGMSSKG
+927 GMSGMG
-936 MKDMA
+936 

-971 IGKYKGYL
+971 IGKYKQYL
-979 IMSPKNELESIINA
+979 LASPQMELESMINA

-1041 ENTIEMYKRR
+1041 ENTIEIYKRR
-1051 HNGEMPHKVS
+1051 HNGELPHKVS
-1061 YTLWSGEFIETEGAT
+1061 FTLWSGEFIETEGAT

-1094 RVTDLRLIPSKELG
+1094 RVSDLRLIPSKELG

-1139 AANAKDEAFEN
+1139 AANAKDDAFEN
-1150 EVAIGIK
+1150 EVSIGMK
-1157 EAERHLTEKGVS
+1157 AAERHLTEKGVS

-1186 GNYGTGIQEMV
+1186 GNYGTGIQGMV

-1203 EKQEDIA
+1203 EKREEIA

-1225 DWEQYDKYAFEAALT
+1225 DWEQYNQYAFEAALT

-1268 LNLAVRQVTGK
+1268 LNLAVRHVTGK
-1279 DPDAYLSDYRNTHNV
+1279 DPDAYLSDYRNKHNV

-1321 KGGASAAGS
+1321 KGGASSAGG

-1345 PKAIDKELWDD
+1345 PKAIDKELWDE

-1367 LGTKDFFEQ
+1367 LGTQAFFEQ

-1417 KYKPSVSAFVTD
+1417 KYKPSGSAFVTD

-1438 SKVEEKQGNEYKQ
+1438 SKVEAKQGKEYQQQIDKM
-1451 EVEKVRNAVA
+1451 RNAAA
-1461 NNDKGTVMKRED
+1461 NADKGTVMKRED
-1473 MSQKVEQ
+1473 MSQQVEKRA
-1480 HSPLLSKG
+1480 PLLSNG
-1488 LLVGGAVVLLIGL
+1488 LLVGGAVVLLVAL
-1501 LVFVVRRR
+1501 LVFVVRKR
-1509 RNTPVE
+1509 RNTKAE

>member
-1 MKKKRLLII
+1 MKKRRILI
-10 VAIVALLLVGY
+10 VAAVAALLLIGF
-21 GVWCKWLSTTRIAF
+21 GVWSKWLSTTRIAF

-42 LGQISRSNDNPL
+42 LGQIARANDNPL
-54 VKIENLSAEDM
+54 VKIENLTAEDL
-65 AKVDDYDMVFV
+65 AKADGYDMVFV
-76 QAMGLRLTEEQRA
+76 QAMGLRLTEEQRT
-89 ELEKAIKGGTPVV
+89 ELEKAMKGGTPVV

-112 FCSIDTTDAKELKAY
+112 FCSVDTADANRLKAY

-133 ENYHNLLSYVRK
+133 ENYRNLLSYVRK
-145 NIDKK
+145 HIDKK
-150 IIYAPEPGK
+150 IIYAPEAGK
-159 VVERVLGLLYHA
+159 VVERIYGLIYHA
-171 DPSRPDDEDKQF
+171 DPDRPDDEDKQF
-183 NSLAEYTKFLKEKG
+183 NSVAEYNKFLKEKG
-197 LWKDNAPSVIVTGSM
+197 LWKDNAPAVIITGSM

-227 VVYPVNSVQRFVE
+227 VVYPVNSVQKFVE
-240 DNHADS
+240 NQHADS
-246 VAVSAIINM
+246 VNVSAIINM

-263 FVDYLKRVNVPLF
+263 FVDYLKRVNVPFF
-276 APLNVNTLEKKWEN
+276 APLNVNRLEKKWESDN
-290 DKMGMNGGFLSQ
+290 MGMNGGFLSQ
-302 SVVTPEIDGAVRPY
+302 SVVTPEIDGALRPF

-329 YVAPM
+329 YVAAM

-345 NNYIALKHKAN
+345 NNYIGLKHKPN

-387 LLVRL
+387 LLLRL

-403 DSPEALM
+403 DSAEGLM
-410 QAIQKQGS
+410 QAIQRQGA

-426 AFDDFMKNGN
+426 AFDDFMKNGK
-436 PALVSKNEY
+436 PALVSKNDY

-482 ARVQFGNVVLLPQI
+482 ARVQFGNVVLLPQN

-565 TLPHFYLYTI
+565 ALPHFYLYTI

-598 PFMESGVRGTHNELA
+598 PFMESGMRGTYGELS
-613 SKLKLYMQNIGKDK
+613 SKLKLYTQNIGKDK
-627 NLLQRTS
+627 ALLQQTS
-634 LAIKAIVVRLGY
+634 LAIKALVVRLGF
-646 HRDLGLDSIM
+646 HRDLGLDSVL
-656 SRPYTEEE
+656 SRPYTEED
-664 ITRIDNFAEE
+664 ILRIDNFAEE

-684 YTLGVPYEAE
+684 YTLGVPYETA
-694 RINSSIV
+694 RINSSLL

-719 GKASEALLKHRSEFN
+719 GKATEALLKRRSEFN

-747 LIGNASEVTDA
+747 LIGTSSEVTDA
-758 YVCKVGNLSQADLER
+758 YVCKVGNLSPADLQR

-787 MKMMMGMGRMGK
+787 MKMMAGMGAMGK
-799 KGKGGNGMPAGMGMP
+799 KGKGGSGMPAGMGMP
-814 KGMGN
+814 KGMG
-819 MPAGMGKK
+819 
-827 PAGMGHEMPKN
+827 
-838 HAMHGKQGGMPPAGH
+838 
-853 GGKMPSGMGKDMPK
+853 KMPSGMGKNMPK
-867 GHAMHGAHGSMP
+867 GHAMQGGHGSMP
-879 PSAHGGKMPEGMGKK
+879 PAAHGGKMPEGMGKK
-894 PAGMGEKPANMG
+894 PANMGEKPSGMG
-906 KGMPAEA
+906 KGMPAAA
-913 KAAHGKAMSGMPPK
+913 KSAHGKSMSGMPPK
-927 GMSGMSSKG
+927 GMSGMG
-936 MKDMA
+936 

-948 KSYSKEDKA
+948 KSYSKEEKA

-971 IGKYKGYL
+971 IGRYKQYL
-979 IMSPKNELESIINA
+979 LTSPQMELESMINA

-1041 ENTIEMYKRR
+1041 ENTIEIYKRR
-1051 HNGEMPHKVS
+1051 HNGELPHKVS
-1061 YTLWSGEFIETEGAT
+1061 FTLWSGEFIETEGAT

-1094 RVTDLRLIPSKELG
+1094 RVSDLRLIPSKELG

-1139 AANAKDEAFEN
+1139 AANAKDDAFEN
-1150 EVAIGIK
+1150 EVSIGMK
-1157 EAERHLTEKGVS
+1157 AAERHLTEKGVS

-1186 GNYGTGIQEMV
+1186 GNYGTGIQGMV

-1203 EKQEDIA
+1203 EKREEIA

-1225 DWEQYDKYAFEAALT
+1225 DWEQYNQYAFEAALT

-1268 LNLAVRQVTGK
+1268 LNLAVRHVTGK
-1279 DPDAYLSDYRNTHNV
+1279 DPDAYLSDYRNKHNV

-1321 KGGASAAGS
+1321 KGGASSAGG

-1345 PKAIDKELWDD
+1345 PKAIDKELWDE

-1367 LGTKDFFEQ
+1367 LGTQAFFEQ

-1404 VADIAKLHVELVK
+1404 VADIAKLHVDLVK
-1417 KYKPSVSAFVTD
+1417 KYKPSGSAFVTD

-1438 SKVEEKQGNEYKQ
+1438 SKVEAKQGKEYEQQIDKM
-1451 EVEKVRNAVA
+1451 RNAAA
-1461 NNDKGTVMKRED
+1461 NADKGTVMKRED
-1473 MSQKVEQ
+1473 MSQQVEKRA
-1480 HSPLLSKG
+1480 PLLSKG
-1488 LLVGGAVVLLIGL
+1488 LLVGGAVLLLVAL
-1501 LVFVVRRR
+1501 LVFVVRKR
-1509 RNTPVE
+1509 RNTKAE

>member
-1 MKKKRLLII
+1 MKKRRILI
-10 VAIVALLLVGY
+10 VAAVAALLLIGF
-21 GVWCKWLSTTRIAF
+21 GVWSKWLSTTRIAF

-42 LGQISRSNDNPL
+42 LGQIARANDNPL
-54 VKIENLSAEDM
+54 VKIENLTAEDL
-65 AKVDDYDMVFV
+65 AKADGYDMVFV
-76 QAMGLRLTEEQRA
+76 QAMGLRLTEEQRT
-89 ELEKAIKGGTPVV
+89 ELEKAMKGGTPVV

-112 FCSIDTTDAKELKAY
+112 FCSVDTADANRLKAY

-133 ENYHNLLSYVRK
+133 ENYRNLLSYVRK
-145 NIDKK
+145 HIDKK
-150 IIYAPEPGK
+150 IIYAPEAGK
-159 VVERVLGLLYHA
+159 VVERIYGLIYHA
-171 DPSRPDDEDKQF
+171 DPDRPDDEDKQF
-183 NSLAEYTKFLKEKG
+183 NSVAEYNKFLKEKG
-197 LWKDNAPSVIVTGSM
+197 LWKDNAPAVIITGSM

-227 VVYPVNSVQRFVE
+227 VVYPVNSVQKFVE
-240 DNHADS
+240 NQHADS
-246 VAVSAIINM
+246 VNVSAIINM

-263 FVDYLKRVNVPLF
+263 FVDYLKRVNVPFF
-276 APLNVNTLEKKWEN
+276 APLNVNRLEKKWESDN
-290 DKMGMNGGFLSQ
+290 MGMNGGFLSQ
-302 SVVTPEIDGAVRPY
+302 SVVTPEIDGALRPF

-329 YVAPM
+329 YVAAM

-345 NNYIALKHKAN
+345 NNYIGLKHKPN

-387 LLVRL
+387 LLLRL

-403 DSPEALM
+403 DSAEGLM
-410 QAIQKQGS
+410 QAIQRQGA

-426 AFDDFMKNGN
+426 AFDDFMKNGK
-436 PALVSKNEY
+436 PALVSKNDY

-482 ARVQFGNVVLLPQI
+482 ARVQFGNVVLLPQN

-565 TLPHFYLYTI
+565 ALPHFYLYTI

-598 PFMESGVRGTHNELA
+598 PFMESGMRGTYGELS
-613 SKLKLYMQNIGKDK
+613 SKLKLYTQNIGKDK
-627 NLLQRTS
+627 ALLQQTS
-634 LAIKAIVVRLGY
+634 LAIKALVVRLGF
-646 HRDLGLDSIM
+646 HRDLGLDSVLT
-656 SRPYTEEE
+656 RPYTEED
-664 ITRIDNFAEE
+664 ILRIDNFAEE

-684 YTLGVPYEAE
+684 YTLGVPYEAA
-694 RINSSIV
+694 RINSSLL

-719 GKASEALLKHRSEFN
+719 GKATEALLKRRSEFN

-747 LIGNASEVTDA
+747 LIGTSLEVTDA
-758 YVCKVGNLSQADLER
+758 YVCKVGNLSPADLQR

-787 MKMMMGMGRMGK
+787 MKMMAGMGAMGK
-799 KGKGGNGMPAGMGMP
+799 KGKGGSGMPAGMGMP
-814 KGMGN
+814 KGMG
-819 MPAGMGKK
+819 
-827 PAGMGHEMPKN
+827 
-838 HAMHGKQGGMPPAGH
+838 
-853 GGKMPSGMGKDMPK
+853 KMPSGMGKNMPK
-867 GHAMHGAHGSMP
+867 GHAMQGGHGSMP
-879 PSAHGGKMPEGMGKK
+879 PAAHGGKMPEGMGKK
-894 PAGMGEKPANMG
+894 PANIGEKPSGMG
-906 KGMPAEA
+906 KGMPAAA
-913 KAAHGKAMSGMPPK
+913 KSAHGKAMSGMPPK
-927 GMSGMSSKG
+927 GMSGMG
-936 MKDMA
+936 

-971 IGKYKGYL
+971 IGKYKQYL
-979 IMSPKNELESIINA
+979 LASPQMELESMINA

-1041 ENTIEMYKRR
+1041 ENTIEIYKRR
-1051 HNGEMPHKVS
+1051 HNGELPHKVS
-1061 YTLWSGEFIETEGAT
+1061 FTLWSGEFIETEGAT

-1094 RVTDLRLIPSKELG
+1094 RVSDLRLIPSKELG

-1139 AANAKDEAFEN
+1139 AANAKDDAFEN
-1150 EVAIGIK
+1150 EVSIGMK
-1157 EAERHLTEKGVS
+1157 AAERHLTEKGVS

-1186 GNYGTGIQEMV
+1186 GNYGTGIQGMV

-1203 EKQEDIA
+1203 EKREEIA

-1225 DWEQYDKYAFEAALT
+1225 DWEQYNQYAFEAALT

-1268 LNLAVRQVTGK
+1268 LNLAVRHVTGK
-1279 DPDAYLSDYRNTHNV
+1279 DPDAYLSDYRNKHNV

-1321 KGGASAAGS
+1321 KGGASSAGG

-1345 PKAIDKELWDD
+1345 PKAIDKELWDE

-1367 LGTKDFFEQ
+1367 LGTQAFFEQ

-1404 VADIAKLHVELVK
+1404 VADIAKLHVDLVK
-1417 KYKPSVSAFVTD
+1417 KYKPSGSAFVTD
-1429 NAKLRNFIA
+1429 NAKLRSFIA
-1438 SKVEEKQGNEYKQ
+1438 SKVEAKQGKEYEQQIDKM
-1451 EVEKVRNAVA
+1451 RNAAA
-1461 NNDKGTVMKRED
+1461 NADKGTVMKRED
-1473 MSQKVEQ
+1473 MSQQVEKRA
-1480 HSPLLSKG
+1480 PLLSKG
-1488 LLVGGAVVLLIGL
+1488 LLVGGAVLLLVAL
-1501 LVFVVRRR
+1501 LVFVVRKR
-1509 RNTPVE
+1509 RNTKAE

>member
-1 MKKKRLLII
+1 MKKRRILI
-10 VAIVALLLVGY
+10 VAAVAALLLIGF
-21 GVWCKWLSTTRIAF
+21 GVWSKWLSTTRIAF

-42 LGQISRSNDNPL
+42 LGQIARANDNPL
-54 VKIENLSAEDM
+54 VKIENLTAEDL
-65 AKVDDYDMVFV
+65 AKADGYDMVFV
-76 QAMGLRLTEEQRA
+76 QAMGLRLTEEQRT
-89 ELEKAIKGGTPVV
+89 ELEKAMKGGTPVV

-112 FCSIDTTDAKELKAY
+112 FCSVDTADANRLKAY

-133 ENYHNLLSYVRK
+133 ENYRNLLSYVRK
-145 NIDKK
+145 HIDKK
-150 IIYAPEPGK
+150 IIYAPEAGK
-159 VVERVLGLLYHA
+159 VVERIYGLIYHA
-171 DPSRPDDEDKQF
+171 DPDRPDDEDKQF
-183 NSLAEYTKFLKEKG
+183 NSVAEYNKFLKEKG
-197 LWKDNAPSVIVTGSM
+197 LWKDNAPAVIITGSM

-227 VVYPVNSVQRFVE
+227 VVYPVNSVQKFVE
-240 DNHADS
+240 NQHADS
-246 VAVSAIINM
+246 VNVSAIINM

-263 FVDYLKRVNVPLF
+263 FVDYLKRVNVPFF
-276 APLNVNTLEKKWEN
+276 APLNVNRLEKKWESDN
-290 DKMGMNGGFLSQ
+290 MGMNGGFLSQ
-302 SVVTPEIDGAVRPY
+302 SVVTPEIDGALRPF

-329 YVAPM
+329 YVAAM

-345 NNYIALKHKAN
+345 NNYIGLKHKPN

-387 LLVRL
+387 LLLRL

-403 DSPEALM
+403 DSAEGLM
-410 QAIQKQGS
+410 QAIQRQGA

-426 AFDDFMKNGN
+426 AFDDFMKNGK
-436 PALVSKNEY
+436 PALVSKNDY

-482 ARVQFGNVVLLPQI
+482 ARVQFGNVVLLPQN

-565 TLPHFYLYTI
+565 ALPHFYLYTI

-598 PFMESGVRGTHNELA
+598 PFMESGMRGTYGELS
-613 SKLKLYMQNIGKDK
+613 SKLKLYTQNIGKDK
-627 NLLQRTS
+627 ALLQQTS
-634 LAIKAIVVRLGY
+634 LAIKALVVRLGF
-646 HRDLGLDSIM
+646 HRDLGLDSVL
-656 SRPYTEEE
+656 SRPYTEED
-664 ITRIDNFAEE
+664 ILRIDNFAEE

-684 YTLGVPYEAE
+684 YTLGVPYEAA
-694 RINSSIV
+694 RINSSLL

-719 GKASEALLKHRSEFN
+719 GKATEALLKRRSEFN

-747 LIGNASEVTDA
+747 LIGTSSEVTDA
-758 YVCKVGNLSQADLER
+758 YVCKVGNLSPADLQR

-787 MKMMMGMGRMGK
+787 MKMMSGMGAMGK
-799 KGKGGNGMPAGMGMP
+799 KGKGGSGMPAGMGMP
-814 KGMGN
+814 KGMG
-819 MPAGMGKK
+819 
-827 PAGMGHEMPKN
+827 
-838 HAMHGKQGGMPPAGH
+838 
-853 GGKMPSGMGKDMPK
+853 KMPSGMGKNMPK
-867 GHAMHGAHGSMP
+867 GHAMQGGHGSMP
-879 PSAHGGKMPEGMGKK
+879 PAAHGGKMPEGMGKK
-894 PAGMGEKPANMG
+894 PANMGEKPSGMG
-906 KGMPAEA
+906 KGMPAAA
-913 KAAHGKAMSGMPPK
+913 KSAHGKSMSGMPPK
-927 GMSGMSSKG
+927 GMSGMG
-936 MKDMA
+936 

-971 IGKYKGYL
+971 IGKYKQYL
-979 IMSPKNELESIINA
+979 LASPQMELESMINA

-1041 ENTIEMYKRR
+1041 ENTIEIYKRR
-1051 HNGEMPHKVS
+1051 HNGELPHKVS
-1061 YTLWSGEFIETEGAT
+1061 FTLWSGEFIETEGAT

-1094 RVTDLRLIPSKELG
+1094 RVSDLRLIPSKELG

-1139 AANAKDEAFEN
+1139 AANAKDDAFEN
-1150 EVAIGIK
+1150 EVSIGMK
-1157 EAERHLTEKGVS
+1157 AAERHLTEKGVS

-1186 GNYGTGIQEMV
+1186 GNYGTGIQGMV

-1203 EKQEDIA
+1203 EKREEIA

-1225 DWEQYDKYAFEAALT
+1225 DWEQYNQYAFEAALT

-1268 LNLAVRQVTGK
+1268 LNLAVRHVTGK
-1279 DPDAYLSDYRNTHNV
+1279 DPDAYLSDYRNKHNV

-1321 KGGASAAGS
+1321 KGGASSAGG

-1345 PKAIDKELWDD
+1345 PKAIDKELWDE

-1367 LGTKDFFEQ
+1367 LGTQAFFEQ

-1417 KYKPSVSAFVTD
+1417 KYKPSGSAFVTD

-1438 SKVEEKQGNEYKQ
+1438 SKVEAKQGKEYQQQIDKM
-1451 EVEKVRNAVA
+1451 RNAAA
-1461 NNDKGTVMKRED
+1461 NADKGTVMKRED
-1473 MSQKVEQ
+1473 MSQQVEKRA
-1480 HSPLLSKG
+1480 PLLSNG
-1488 LLVGGAVVLLIGL
+1488 LLVGGAVVLLVAL
-1501 LVFVVRRR
+1501 LVFVVRKR
-1509 RNTPVE
+1509 RNTKAE

>member
-1 MKKKRLLII
+1 MKKRRILI
-10 VAIVALLLVGY
+10 VAAVAALLLIGF
-21 GVWCKWLSTTRIAF
+21 GVWSKWLSTTRIAF

-42 LGQISRSNDNPL
+42 LGQIARANDNPL
-54 VKIENLSAEDM
+54 VKIENLTAEDL
-65 AKVDDYDMVFV
+65 AKADGYDMVFV
-76 QAMGLRLTEEQRA
+76 QAMGLRLTEEQRT
-89 ELEKAIKGGTPVV
+89 ELEKAMKGGTPVV

-112 FCSIDTTDAKELKAY
+112 FCSVDTADANRLKAY

-133 ENYHNLLSYVRK
+133 ENYRNLLSYVRK
-145 NIDKK
+145 HIDKK
-150 IIYAPEPGK
+150 IIYAPEAGK
-159 VVERVLGLLYHA
+159 VVERIYGLIYHA
-171 DPSRPDDEDKQF
+171 DPDRPDDEDKQF
-183 NSLAEYTKFLKEKG
+183 NSVAEYNKFLKEKG
-197 LWKDNAPSVIVTGSM
+197 LWKDNAPAVIITGSM

-227 VVYPVNSVQRFVE
+227 VVYPVNSVQKFVE
-240 DNHADS
+240 NQHADS
-246 VAVSAIINM
+246 VNVSAIINM

-263 FVDYLKRVNVPLF
+263 FVDYLKRVNVPFF
-276 APLNVNTLEKKWEN
+276 APLNVNRLEKKWESDN
-290 DKMGMNGGFLSQ
+290 MGMNGGFLSQ
-302 SVVTPEIDGAVRPY
+302 SVVTPEIDGALRPF

-329 YVAPM
+329 YVAAM

-345 NNYIALKHKAN
+345 NNYIGLKHKPN

-387 LLVRL
+387 LLLRL

-403 DSPEALM
+403 DSAEGLM
-410 QAIQKQGS
+410 QAIQRQGA

-426 AFDDFMKNGN
+426 AFDDFMKNGK
-436 PALVSKNEY
+436 PALVSKNDY

-482 ARVQFGNVVLLPQI
+482 ARVQFGNVVLLPQN

-565 TLPHFYLYTI
+565 ALPHFYLYTI

-598 PFMESGVRGTHNELA
+598 PFMESGMRGTYGELS
-613 SKLKLYMQNIGKDK
+613 SKLKLYTQNIGKDK
-627 NLLQRTS
+627 ALLQQTS
-634 LAIKAIVVRLGY
+634 LAIKALVVRLGF
-646 HRDLGLDSIM
+646 HRDLGLDSVLT
-656 SRPYTEEE
+656 RPYTEED
-664 ITRIDNFAEE
+664 ILRIDNFAEE

-684 YTLGVPYEAE
+684 YTLGVPYEAA
-694 RINSSIV
+694 RINSSLL

-719 GKASEALLKHRSEFN
+719 GKATEALLKRRSEFN

-747 LIGNASEVTDA
+747 LIGTSSEVTDA
-758 YVCKVGNLSQADLER
+758 YVCKVGNLSPADLQR

-787 MKMMMGMGRMGK
+787 MKMMAGMGAMGK
-799 KGKGGNGMPAGMGMP
+799 KGKGGSGMPAGMGMP
-814 KGMGN
+814 KGMG
-819 MPAGMGKK
+819 
-827 PAGMGHEMPKN
+827 
-838 HAMHGKQGGMPPAGH
+838 
-853 GGKMPSGMGKDMPK
+853 KMPSGMGKNMPK
-867 GHAMHGAHGSMP
+867 GHAMQGGHGSMP
-879 PSAHGGKMPEGMGKK
+879 PAAHGGKMPEGMGKK
-894 PAGMGEKPANMG
+894 PANMGEKPSGMG
-906 KGMPAEA
+906 KGMPAMG
-913 KAAHGKAMSGMPPK
+913 KSTHGKSMSGMPPK
-927 GMSGMSSKG
+927 GMSGMG
-936 MKDMA
+936 

-971 IGKYKGYL
+971 TGKYKQYL
-979 IMSPKNELESIINA
+979 LASPQMELESMINA

-1041 ENTIEMYKRR
+1041 ENTIEIYKRR
-1051 HNGEMPHKVS
+1051 HNGELPHKVS
-1061 YTLWSGEFIETEGAT
+1061 FTLWSGEFIETEGAT

-1094 RVTDLRLIPSKELG
+1094 RVSDLRLIPSKELG

-1139 AANAKDEAFEN
+1139 AANAKDDAFEN
-1150 EVAIGIK
+1150 EVSIGMK
-1157 EAERHLTEKGVS
+1157 AAERHLTEKGVS

-1186 GNYGTGIQEMV
+1186 GNYGTGIQGMV

-1203 EKQEDIA
+1203 EKREEIA

-1225 DWEQYDKYAFEAALT
+1225 DWEQYNQYAFEAALT

-1268 LNLAVRQVTGK
+1268 LNLAVRHVTGK
-1279 DPDAYLSDYRNTHNV
+1279 DPDAYLSDYRNKHNV

-1321 KGGASAAGS
+1321 KGGASSAGG

-1345 PKAIDKELWDD
+1345 PKAIDKELWDE

-1367 LGTKDFFEQ
+1367 LGTQAFFEQ

-1404 VADIAKLHVELVK
+1404 VADIAKLHVDLVK
-1417 KYKPSVSAFVTD
+1417 KYKPSGSAFVTD

-1438 SKVEEKQGNEYKQ
+1438 SKVEAKQGKEYEQQIDKM
-1451 EVEKVRNAVA
+1451 RNAAA
-1461 NNDKGTVMKRED
+1461 NADKGTVMKRED
-1473 MSQKVEQ
+1473 MSQQVEERA
-1480 HSPLLSKG
+1480 PLLSKG
-1488 LLVGGAVVLLIGL
+1488 LLVGGAVLLLVGL
-1501 LVFVVRRR
+1501 LVFVVRKR
-1509 RNTPVE
+1509 RNTKAE

>member
-1 MKKKRLLII
+1 MKKRRILI
-10 VAIVALLLVGY
+10 VAAVAALLLIGF
-21 GVWCKWLSTTRIAF
+21 GVWSKWLSTTRIAF

-42 LGQISRSNDNPL
+42 LGQIARANDNPL
-54 VKIENLSAEDM
+54 VKIENLTAEDL
-65 AKVDDYDMVFV
+65 AKADGYDMVFV
-76 QAMGLRLTEEQRA
+76 QAMGLRLTEEQRT
-89 ELEKAIKGGTPVV
+89 ELEKAMKGGTPVV

-112 FCSIDTTDAKELKAY
+112 FCSVDTADANRLKAY

-133 ENYHNLLSYVRK
+133 ENYRNLLSYVRK
-145 NIDKK
+145 HIDKK
-150 IIYAPEPGK
+150 IIYAPEAGK
-159 VVERVLGLLYHA
+159 VVERIYGLIYHA
-171 DPSRPDDEDKQF
+171 DPDRPDDEDKQF
-183 NSLAEYTKFLKEKG
+183 NSVAEYNKFLKEKG
-197 LWKDNAPSVIVTGSM
+197 LWKDNAPAVIITGSM

-227 VVYPVNSVQRFVE
+227 VVYPVNSVQKFVE
-240 DNHADS
+240 NQHADS
-246 VAVSAIINM
+246 VNVSAIINM

-263 FVDYLKRVNVPLF
+263 FVDYLKRVNVPFF
-276 APLNVNTLEKKWEN
+276 APLNVNRLEKKWESDN
-290 DKMGMNGGFLSQ
+290 MGMNGGFLSQ
-302 SVVTPEIDGAVRPY
+302 SVVTPEIDGALRPF

-329 YVAPM
+329 YVAAM

-345 NNYIALKHKAN
+345 NNYIGLKHKPN

-387 LLVRL
+387 LLLRL

-403 DSPEALM
+403 DSAEGLM
-410 QAIQKQGS
+410 QAIQRQGA

-426 AFDDFMKNGN
+426 AFDDFMKNGK
-436 PALVSKNEY
+436 PALVSKNDY

-482 ARVQFGNVVLLPQI
+482 ARVQFGNVVLLPQN

-565 TLPHFYLYTI
+565 ALPHFYLYTI

-598 PFMESGVRGTHNELA
+598 PFMESGMRGTYGELS
-613 SKLKLYMQNIGKDK
+613 SKLKLYTQNIGKDK
-627 NLLQRTS
+627 ALLQQTS
-634 LAIKAIVVRLGY
+634 LAIKALVVRLGF
-646 HRDLGLDSIM
+646 HRDLGLDSVL
-656 SRPYTEEE
+656 SRPYTEED
-664 ITRIDNFAEE
+664 ILRIDNFAEE

-684 YTLGVPYEAE
+684 YTLGVPYEAA
-694 RINSSIV
+694 RINSSLL

-719 GKASEALLKHRSEFN
+719 GKATEALLKRRSEFN

-747 LIGNASEVTDA
+747 LIGTSSEVTDA
-758 YVCKVGNLSQADLER
+758 YVCKVGNLSPADLQR

-787 MKMMMGMGRMGK
+787 MKRMSGMGAMGT
-799 KGKGGNGMPAGMGMP
+799 KGKGGSGMPAGMGMP
-814 KGMGN
+814 KGMG
-819 MPAGMGKK
+819 
-827 PAGMGHEMPKN
+827 
-838 HAMHGKQGGMPPAGH
+838 
-853 GGKMPSGMGKDMPK
+853 KMPSGMGKNMPK
-867 GHAMHGAHGSMP
+867 GHAMQGGHGSMP
-879 PSAHGGKMPEGMGKK
+879 PAAHGGKMPEGMGKK
-894 PAGMGEKPANMG
+894 PANMGEKPSGMG
-906 KGMPAEA
+906 KGMPAAA
-913 KAAHGKAMSGMPPK
+913 KSAHGKAMSGMPPK
-927 GMSGMSSKG
+927 GMSGMG
-936 MKDMA
+936 

-971 IGKYKGYL
+971 IGKYKQYL
-979 IMSPKNELESIINA
+979 LASPQMELESMINA

-1041 ENTIEMYKRR
+1041 ENTIEIYKRR
-1051 HNGEMPHKVS
+1051 HNGELPHKVS
-1061 YTLWSGEFIETEGAT
+1061 FTLWSGEFIETEGAT

-1094 RVTDLRLIPSKELG
+1094 RVSDLRLIPSKELG

-1139 AANAKDEAFEN
+1139 AANAKDDAFEN
-1150 EVAIGIK
+1150 EVSIGMK
-1157 EAERHLTEKGVS
+1157 AAERHLTEKGVS

-1186 GNYGTGIQEMV
+1186 GNYGTGIQGMV

-1203 EKQEDIA
+1203 EKREEIA

-1225 DWEQYDKYAFEAALT
+1225 DWEQYNQYAFEAALT

-1268 LNLAVRQVTGK
+1268 LNLAVRHVTGK
-1279 DPDAYLSDYRNTHNV
+1279 DPDAYLSDYRNKHNV

-1321 KGGASAAGS
+1321 KGGASSAGG

-1345 PKAIDKELWDD
+1345 PKAIDKELWDE

-1367 LGTKDFFEQ
+1367 LGTQAFFEQ

-1404 VADIAKLHVELVK
+1404 VADIAKLHVDLVK
-1417 KYKPSVSAFVTD
+1417 KYKPSGSAFVTD

-1438 SKVEEKQGNEYKQ
+1438 SKVEAKQGKEYQQQIDKM
-1451 EVEKVRNAVA
+1451 RNAAA
-1461 NNDKGTVMKRED
+1461 NADKGTVMKRED
-1473 MSQKVEQ
+1473 MSQQVEKRA
-1480 HSPLLSKG
+1480 PLLSKG
-1488 LLVGGAVVLLIGL
+1488 LLVGGAVLLLVAL
-1501 LVFVVRRR
+1501 LVFVVRKR
-1509 RNTPVE
+1509 RNTKAE

>member
-1 MKKKRLLII
+1 MKKRRILI
-10 VAIVALLLVGY
+10 VAAVAALLLIGF
-21 GVWCKWLSTTRIAF
+21 GVWSKWLSTTRIAF

-42 LGQISRSNDNPL
+42 LGQIARANDNPL
-54 VKIENLSAEDM
+54 VKIENLTAEDL
-65 AKVDDYDMVFV
+65 AKADGYDMVFV
-76 QAMGLRLTEEQRA
+76 QAMGLRLTEEQRT
-89 ELEKAIKGGTPVV
+89 ELEKAMKGGTPVV

-112 FCSIDTTDAKELKAY
+112 FCSVDTADANRLKAY

-133 ENYHNLLSYVRK
+133 ENYRNLLSYVRK
-145 NIDKK
+145 HIDKK
-150 IIYAPEPGK
+150 IIYAPEAGK
-159 VVERVLGLLYHA
+159 VVERIYGLIYHA
-171 DPSRPDDEDKQF
+171 DPDRPDDEDKQF
-183 NSLAEYTKFLKEKG
+183 NSVAEYNKFLKEKG
-197 LWKDNAPSVIVTGSM
+197 LWKDNAPAVIITGSM

-227 VVYPVNSVQRFVE
+227 MVYPVNSVQKFVE
-240 DNHADS
+240 NQHADS
-246 VAVSAIINM
+246 VNVSAIINM

-263 FVDYLKRVNVPLF
+263 FVDYLKRVNVPFF
-276 APLNVNTLEKKWEN
+276 APLNVNRLEKKWESDN
-290 DKMGMNGGFLSQ
+290 MGMNGGFLSQ
-302 SVVTPEIDGAVRPY
+302 SVVTPEIDGALRPF

-329 YVAPM
+329 YVAAM

-345 NNYIALKHKAN
+345 NNYIGLKHKPN

-387 LLVRL
+387 LLLRL

-403 DSPEALM
+403 DSAEGLM
-410 QAIQKQGS
+410 QAIQRQGA

-426 AFDDFMKNGN
+426 AFDDFMKNGK
-436 PALVSKNEY
+436 PALVSKNDY

-482 ARVQFGNVVLLPQI
+482 ARVQFGNVVLLPQN

-565 TLPHFYLYTI
+565 ALPHFYLYTI

-598 PFMESGVRGTHNELA
+598 PFMESGMRGTYGELS
-613 SKLKLYMQNIGKDK
+613 SKLKLYTQNIGKDK
-627 NLLQRTS
+627 ALLQQTS
-634 LAIKAIVVRLGY
+634 LAIKALVVRLGF
-646 HRDLGLDSIM
+646 HRDLGLDSVL
-656 SRPYTEEE
+656 SRPYTEED
-664 ITRIDNFAEE
+664 ILRIDNFAEE

-684 YTLGVPYEAE
+684 YTLGVPYEAA
-694 RINSSIV
+694 RINSSLL

-719 GKASEALLKHRSEFN
+719 GKATEALLKRRSEFN

-747 LIGNASEVTDA
+747 LIGTSSEVTDA
-758 YVCKVGNLSQADLER
+758 YVCKVGNLSPADLQR

-787 MKMMMGMGRMGK
+787 MKMMAGMGAMGK
-799 KGKGGNGMPAGMGMP
+799 KGKGGSGMPAGMGMP
-814 KGMGN
+814 KGMG
-819 MPAGMGKK
+819 
-827 PAGMGHEMPKN
+827 
-838 HAMHGKQGGMPPAGH
+838 
-853 GGKMPSGMGKDMPK
+853 KMPSGMGKSMPK
-867 GHAMHGAHGSMP
+867 GHAMQDGHGSMP
-879 PSAHGGKMPEGMGKK
+879 PAAHGGKMPEGMGKK
-894 PAGMGEKPANMG
+894 PANMGEKPSGMG
-906 KGMPAEA
+906 KGMPAAA
-913 KAAHGKAMSGMPPK
+913 KSAHGKSMSGMPPK
-927 GMSGMSSKG
+927 GMSGMG
-936 MKDMA
+936 

-971 IGKYKGYL
+971 IGKYKQYL
-979 IMSPKNELESIINA
+979 LASPQMELESMINA

-1041 ENTIEMYKRR
+1041 ENTIEIYKRR
-1051 HNGEMPHKVS
+1051 HNGELPHKVS
-1061 YTLWSGEFIETEGAT
+1061 FTLWSGEFIETEGAT

-1094 RVTDLRLIPSKELG
+1094 RVSDLRLIPSKELG

-1139 AANAKDEAFEN
+1139 AANAKDDAFEN
-1150 EVAIGIK
+1150 EVSIGMK
-1157 EAERHLTEKGVS
+1157 AAERHLTEKGVS

-1186 GNYGTGIQEMV
+1186 GNYGTGIQGMV

-1203 EKQEDIA
+1203 EKREEIA

-1225 DWEQYDKYAFEAALT
+1225 DWEQYNQYAFEAALT

-1268 LNLAVRQVTGK
+1268 LNLAVRHVTGK
-1279 DPDAYLSDYRNTHNV
+1279 DPDAYLSDYRNKHNV

-1321 KGGASAAGS
+1321 KGGASSAGG

-1345 PKAIDKELWDD
+1345 PKAIDKELWDE

-1367 LGTKDFFEQ
+1367 LGTQAFFEQ

-1417 KYKPSVSAFVTD
+1417 KYKPSGSAFVTD

-1438 SKVEEKQGNEYKQ
+1438 SKVEAKQGKEYQQQIDKM
-1451 EVEKVRNAVA
+1451 RNAAA
-1461 NNDKGTVMKRED
+1461 NADKGTVMKRED
-1473 MSQKVEQ
+1473 MSQQVEKRA
-1480 HSPLLSKG
+1480 PLLSKG
-1488 LLVGGAVVLLIGL
+1488 LLVGGAVVLLVAL
-1501 LVFVVRRR
+1501 LVFVVRKR
-1509 RNTPVE
+1509 RNTKAE

>member
-1 MKKKRLLII
+1 MKKRRILI
-10 VAIVALLLVGY
+10 VAAVAALLLIGF
-21 GVWCKWLSTTRIAF
+21 GVWSKWLSTTRIAF

-42 LGQISRSNDNPL
+42 LGQIARANDNPL
-54 VKIENLSAEDM
+54 VKIENLTAENL
-65 AKVDDYDMVFV
+65 AKADGYDMVFV
-76 QAMGLRLTEEQRA
+76 QAMGLRLTEEQRT
-89 ELEKAIKGGTPVV
+89 ELEKAMKGGTPVV

-112 FCSIDTTDAKELKAY
+112 FCSVDTADANRLKAY

-133 ENYHNLLSYVRK
+133 ENYRNLLSYVRK
-145 NIDKK
+145 HIDKK
-150 IIYAPEPGK
+150 IIYAPEAGK
-159 VVERVLGLLYHA
+159 VVERIYGLIYHA
-171 DPSRPDDEDKQF
+171 DPDRPDDEDKQF
-183 NSLAEYTKFLKEKG
+183 NSVAEYNKFLKEKG
-197 LWKDNAPSVIVTGSM
+197 LWKDNAPAVIITGSM

-227 VVYPVNSVQRFVE
+227 VVYPVNSVQKFVE
-240 DNHADS
+240 NQHADS
-246 VAVSAIINM
+246 VNVSAIINM

-263 FVDYLKRVNVPLF
+263 FVDYLKRVNVPFF
-276 APLNVNTLEKKWEN
+276 APLNVNRLEKKWESDN
-290 DKMGMNGGFLSQ
+290 MGMNGGFLSQ
-302 SVVTPEIDGAVRPY
+302 SVVTPEIDGALRPF

-329 YVAPM
+329 YVAAM

-345 NNYIALKHKAN
+345 NNYIGLKHKPN

-387 LLVRL
+387 LLLRL

-403 DSPEALM
+403 DSAEGLM
-410 QAIQKQGS
+410 QAIQRQGA

-426 AFDDFMKNGN
+426 AFDDFMKNGK
-436 PALVSKNEY
+436 PALVSKNDY

-482 ARVQFGNVVLLPQI
+482 ARVQFGNVVLLPQN

-565 TLPHFYLYTI
+565 ALPHFYLYTI

-598 PFMESGVRGTHNELA
+598 PFMESGMRGTYGELS
-613 SKLKLYMQNIGKDK
+613 SKLKLYTQNIGKDK
-627 NLLQRTS
+627 ALLQQTS
-634 LAIKAIVVRLGY
+634 LAIKALVVRLGF
-646 HRDLGLDSIM
+646 HRDLGLDSVL
-656 SRPYTEEE
+656 SRPYTEED
-664 ITRIDNFAEE
+664 ILRIDNFAEE

-684 YTLGVPYEAE
+684 YTLGVPYEAA
-694 RINSSIV
+694 RINSSLL

-719 GKASEALLKHRSEFN
+719 GKATEALLKRRSEFN

-747 LIGNASEVTDA
+747 LIGTSSEVTDA
-758 YVCKVGNLSQADLER
+758 YVCKVGNLSPADLQR

-787 MKMMMGMGRMGK
+787 MKMMSGMGAMGK
-799 KGKGGNGMPAGMGMP
+799 KGKGGSGMPAGMGMP
-814 KGMGN
+814 KGMG
-819 MPAGMGKK
+819 
-827 PAGMGHEMPKN
+827 
-838 HAMHGKQGGMPPAGH
+838 
-853 GGKMPSGMGKDMPK
+853 KMPSGMGKNMPK
-867 GHAMHGAHGSMP
+867 GHAMQGGHGSMP
-879 PSAHGGKMPEGMGKK
+879 PAAHGGKMPEGMGKK
-894 PAGMGEKPANMG
+894 PANMGEKPSGMG
-906 KGMPAEA
+906 KGMPAAA
-913 KAAHGKAMSGMPPK
+913 KSAHGKSMSGMPPK
-927 GMSGMSSKG
+927 GMSGMG
-936 MKDMA
+936 

-971 IGKYKGYL
+971 IGKYKQYL
-979 IMSPKNELESIINA
+979 LASPQMELESMINA

-1041 ENTIEMYKRR
+1041 ENTIEIYKRR
-1051 HNGEMPHKVS
+1051 HNGELPHKVS
-1061 YTLWSGEFIETEGAT
+1061 FTLWSGEFIETEGAT

-1094 RVTDLRLIPSKELG
+1094 RVSDLRLIPSKELG

-1139 AANAKDEAFEN
+1139 AANAKDDAFEN
-1150 EVAIGIK
+1150 EVSIGMK
-1157 EAERHLTEKGVS
+1157 AAERHLTEKGVS

-1186 GNYGTGIQEMV
+1186 GNYGTGIQGMV

-1203 EKQEDIA
+1203 EKREEIA

-1225 DWEQYDKYAFEAALT
+1225 DWEQYNQYAFEAALT

-1268 LNLAVRQVTGK
+1268 LNLAVRHVTGK
-1279 DPDAYLSDYRNTHNV
+1279 DPDAYLSDYRNKHNV

-1321 KGGASAAGS
+1321 KGGASSAGG

-1345 PKAIDKELWDD
+1345 PKAIDKELWDE

-1367 LGTKDFFEQ
+1367 LGTQAFFEQ

-1417 KYKPSVSAFVTD
+1417 KYKPSGSAFVTD

-1438 SKVEEKQGNEYKQ
+1438 SKVEAKQGKEYQQQIDKM
-1451 EVEKVRNAVA
+1451 RNAAA
-1461 NNDKGTVMKRED
+1461 NADKGTVMKRED
-1473 MSQKVEQ
+1473 MSQQVEKRA
-1480 HSPLLSKG
+1480 PLLSNG
-1488 LLVGGAVVLLIGL
+1488 LLVGGAVVLLVAL
-1501 LVFVVRRR
+1501 LVFVVRKR
-1509 RNTPVE
+1509 RNTKAE

>member
-1 MKKKRLLII
+1 MKKRRILI
-10 VAIVALLLVGY
+10 VAALAALLLIGF
-21 GVWCKWLSTTRIAF
+21 GVWSKWLSTTRIAF

-42 LGQISRSNDNPL
+42 LGQIARANDNPL
-54 VKIENLSAEDM
+54 VKIENLTAEDL
-65 AKVDDYDMVFV
+65 AKADGYDMVFV
-76 QAMGLRLTEEQRA
+76 QAMGLRLTEEQRT
-89 ELEKAIKGGTPVV
+89 ELEKAMKGGTPVV

-112 FCSIDTTDAKELKAY
+112 FCSVDTADANRLKAY

-133 ENYHNLLSYVRK
+133 ENYRNLLSYVRK
-145 NIDKK
+145 HIDKK
-150 IIYAPEPGK
+150 IIYAPEAGK
-159 VVERVLGLLYHA
+159 VVERIYGLIYHA
-171 DPSRPDDEDKQF
+171 DPDRPDDEDKQF
-183 NSLAEYTKFLKEKG
+183 NSVAEYNKFLKEKG
-197 LWKDNAPSVIVTGSM
+197 LWKDNAPAVIITGSM

-227 VVYPVNSVQRFVE
+227 MVYPVNSVQKFVE
-240 DNHADS
+240 NQHADS
-246 VAVSAIINM
+246 VNVSAIINM

-263 FVDYLKRVNVPLF
+263 FVDYLKRVNVPFF
-276 APLNVNTLEKKWEN
+276 APLNVNRLEKKWESDN
-290 DKMGMNGGFLSQ
+290 MGMNGGFLSQ
-302 SVVTPEIDGAVRPY
+302 SVVTPEIDGALRPF

-329 YVAPM
+329 YVAAM

-345 NNYIALKHKAN
+345 NNYIGLKHKPN

-387 LLVRL
+387 LLLRL

-403 DSPEALM
+403 DSAEGLM
-410 QAIQKQGS
+410 QAIQRQGA

-426 AFDDFMKNGN
+426 AFDDFMKNGK
-436 PALVSKNEY
+436 PALVSKNDY

-482 ARVQFGNVVLLPQI
+482 ARVQFGNVVLLPQN

-565 TLPHFYLYTI
+565 ALPHFYLYTI

-598 PFMESGVRGTHNELA
+598 PFMESGMRGTYGELS
-613 SKLKLYMQNIGKDK
+613 SKLKLYTQNIGKDK
-627 NLLQRTS
+627 ALLQQTS
-634 LAIKAIVVRLGY
+634 LAIKALVVRLGF
-646 HRDLGLDSIM
+646 HRDLGLDSVL
-656 SRPYTEEE
+656 SRPYTEED
-664 ITRIDNFAEE
+664 ILRIDNFAEE

-684 YTLGVPYEAE
+684 YTLGVPYEAA
-694 RINSSIV
+694 RINSSLL

-719 GKASEALLKHRSEFN
+719 GKATEALLKRRSEFN

-747 LIGNASEVTDA
+747 LIGTSSEVTDA
-758 YVCKVGNLSQADLER
+758 YVCKVGNLSPADLQR

-787 MKMMMGMGRMGK
+787 MKMMAGMGAMGT

-814 KGMGN
+814 KGMG
-819 MPAGMGKK
+819 
-827 PAGMGHEMPKN
+827 
-838 HAMHGKQGGMPPAGH
+838 
-853 GGKMPSGMGKDMPK
+853 KMPSGMGKSMPK
-867 GHAMHGAHGSMP
+867 GHAMQGGHGSK
-879 PSAHGGKMPEGMGKK
+879 PSAAHSGKMPEGMGKK
-894 PAGMGEKPANMG
+894 PANMGEKPSGMG
-906 KGMPAEA
+906 KGMPAMG
-913 KAAHGKAMSGMPPK
+913 KSTHGKSMSGMPPK
-927 GMSGMSSKG
+927 GMSGMG
-936 MKDMA
+936 

-971 IGKYKGYL
+971 IGKYKQYL
-979 IMSPKNELESIINA
+979 LASPQMELESMINA

-1041 ENTIEMYKRR
+1041 ENTIEIYKRR
-1051 HNGEMPHKVS
+1051 HNGELPHKVS
-1061 YTLWSGEFIETEGAT
+1061 FTLWSGEFIETEGAT

-1094 RVTDLRLIPSKELG
+1094 RVSDLRLIPSKELG

-1139 AANAKDEAFEN
+1139 AANAKDDAFEN
-1150 EVAIGIK
+1150 EVSIGMK
-1157 EAERHLTEKGVS
+1157 AAERHLTEKGVS

-1186 GNYGTGIQEMV
+1186 GNYGTGIQGMV

-1203 EKQEDIA
+1203 EKREEIA

-1225 DWEQYDKYAFEAALT
+1225 DWEQYNQYAFEAALT

-1268 LNLAVRQVTGK
+1268 LNLAVRHVTGK
-1279 DPDAYLSDYRNTHNV
+1279 DPDAYLSDYRNKHNV

-1321 KGGASAAGS
+1321 KGGASSAGG

-1345 PKAIDKELWDD
+1345 PKAIDKELWDE

-1367 LGTKDFFEQ
+1367 LGTQAFFEQ

-1417 KYKPSVSAFVTD
+1417 KYKPSGSAFVTD

-1438 SKVEEKQGNEYKQ
+1438 SKVEAKQGKEYEQQIDKM
-1451 EVEKVRNAVA
+1451 RNAAA
-1461 NNDKGTVMKRED
+1461 NADKGTVMKRED
-1473 MSQKVEQ
+1473 MSQQVEKRA
-1480 HSPLLSKG
+1480 PLLSKG
-1488 LLVGGAVVLLIGL
+1488 LLVGGAVLLLVAL
-1501 LVFVVRRR
+1501 LVFVVRKR
-1509 RNTPVE
+1509 RNTKAE

>member
-1 MKKKRLLII
+1 MKKRRILI
-10 VAIVALLLVGY
+10 VAAVAALLLIGF
-21 GVWCKWLSTTRIAF
+21 GVWSKWLSTTRIAF

-42 LGQISRSNDNPL
+42 LGQIARANDNPL
-54 VKIENLSAEDM
+54 VKIENLTAEDL
-65 AKVDDYDMVFV
+65 AKADGYDMVFV
-76 QAMGLRLTEEQRA
+76 QAMGLRLTEEQRT
-89 ELEKAIKGGTPVV
+89 ELEKAMKGGTPVV

-112 FCSIDTTDAKELKAY
+112 FCSVDTADANRLKAY

-133 ENYHNLLSYVRK
+133 ENYRNLLSYVRK
-145 NIDKK
+145 HIDKK
-150 IIYAPEPGK
+150 IIYAPEAGK
-159 VVERVLGLLYHA
+159 VVERIYGLIYHA
-171 DPSRPDDEDKQF
+171 DPDRPDDEDKQF
-183 NSLAEYTKFLKEKG
+183 NSVAEYNKFLKEKG
-197 LWKDNAPSVIVTGSM
+197 LWKDNAPAVIITGSM

-227 VVYPVNSVQRFVE
+227 VVYPVNSVQKFVE
-240 DNHADS
+240 NQHADS
-246 VAVSAIINM
+246 VNVSAIINM

-263 FVDYLKRVNVPLF
+263 FVDYLKRVNVPFF
-276 APLNVNTLEKKWEN
+276 APLNVNRLEKKWESDN
-290 DKMGMNGGFLSQ
+290 MGMNGGFLSQ
-302 SVVTPEIDGAVRPY
+302 SVVTPEIDGALRPF

-329 YVAPM
+329 YVAAM

-345 NNYIALKHKAN
+345 NNYIGLKHKPN

-387 LLVRL
+387 LLLRL

-403 DSPEALM
+403 DSAEGLM
-410 QAIQKQGS
+410 QAIQRQGA

-426 AFDDFMKNGN
+426 AFDDFMKNGK
-436 PALVSKNEY
+436 PALVSKNDY

-482 ARVQFGNVVLLPQI
+482 ARVQFGNVVLLPQN

-565 TLPHFYLYTI
+565 AMPHFYLYTI

-598 PFMESGVRGTHNELA
+598 PFMESGMRGTYGELS
-613 SKLKLYMQNIGKDK
+613 SKLKLYTQNIGKDK
-627 NLLQRTS
+627 ALLQQTS
-634 LAIKAIVVRLGY
+634 LAIKALVVRLGF
-646 HRDLGLDSIM
+646 HRDLGLDSVLT
-656 SRPYTEEE
+656 RPYTEED
-664 ITRIDNFAEE
+664 ILRIDNFAEE

-684 YTLGVPYEAE
+684 YTLGVPYEAA
-694 RINSSIV
+694 RINSSLL

-719 GKASEALLKHRSEFN
+719 GKATEALLKRRSEFN

-747 LIGNASEVTDA
+747 LIGTSSEVTDA
-758 YVCKVGNLSQADLER
+758 FVCKVGNLSPADLQR

-787 MKMMMGMGRMGK
+787 MKMMSGMGAMGK
-799 KGKGGNGMPAGMGMP
+799 KGKGGSGMPAGMGMP
-814 KGMGN
+814 KGMG
-819 MPAGMGKK
+819 
-827 PAGMGHEMPKN
+827 
-838 HAMHGKQGGMPPAGH
+838 
-853 GGKMPSGMGKDMPK
+853 KMPSGMGKSMPK
-867 GHAMHGAHGSMP
+867 GHAMHGGHGSK
-879 PSAHGGKMPEGMGKK
+879 PSAAHSGKMPEGMGKK
-894 PAGMGEKPANMG
+894 PANMGEKPSGMG
-906 KGMPAEA
+906 KSMPAMG
-913 KAAHGKAMSGMPPK
+913 KSAHGKAMSGMPPK
-927 GMSGMSSKG
+927 GMSGMG
-936 MKDMA
+936 

-971 IGKYKGYL
+971 IGKYKQYL
-979 IMSPKNELESIINA
+979 LASPQMELESMINA

-1041 ENTIEMYKRR
+1041 ENTIEIYKRR
-1051 HNGEMPHKVS
+1051 HNGELPHKVS
-1061 YTLWSGEFIETEGAT
+1061 FTLWSGEFIETEGAT

-1094 RVTDLRLIPSKELG
+1094 RVSDLRLIPSKELG

-1139 AANAKDEAFEN
+1139 AANAKDDAFEN
-1150 EVAIGIK
+1150 EVSIGMK
-1157 EAERHLTEKGVS
+1157 AAERHLTEKGVS

-1186 GNYGTGIQEMV
+1186 GNYGTGIQGMV

-1203 EKQEDIA
+1203 EKREEIA

-1225 DWEQYDKYAFEAALT
+1225 DWEQYNQYAFEAALT

-1268 LNLAVRQVTGK
+1268 LNLAVRHVTGK
-1279 DPDAYLSDYRNTHNV
+1279 DPDAYLSDYRNKHNV

-1321 KGGASAAGS
+1321 KGGASSAGG

-1345 PKAIDKELWDD
+1345 PKAIDKELWDE

-1367 LGTKDFFEQ
+1367 LGTQAFFEQ

-1404 VADIAKLHVELVK
+1404 VADIAKLHVDLVK
-1417 KYKPSVSAFVTD
+1417 KYKPSGSAFVTD

-1438 SKVEEKQGNEYKQ
+1438 SKVEAKQGKEYEQQIDKM
-1451 EVEKVRNAVA
+1451 RNAAA
-1461 NNDKGTVMKRED
+1461 NADKGTVMKRED
-1473 MSQKVEQ
+1473 MSQQVEKRA
-1480 HSPLLSKG
+1480 PLLSKG
-1488 LLVGGAVVLLIGL
+1488 LLVGGAVLLLVAL
-1501 LVFVVRRR
+1501 LVFVVRKR
-1509 RNTPVE
+1509 RNTKAE

>member
-1 MKKKRLLII
+1 
-10 VAIVALLLVGY
+10 
-21 GVWCKWLSTTRIAF
+21 
-35 VNYQTIT
+35 
-42 LGQISRSNDNPL
+42 
-54 VKIENLSAEDM
+54 
-65 AKVDDYDMVFV
+65 
-76 QAMGLRLTEEQRA
+76 
-89 ELEKAIKGGTPVV
+89 
-102 STMITNPDND
+102 
-112 FCSIDTTDAKELKAY
+112 
-127 IDNGGR
+127 
-133 ENYHNLLSYVRK
+133 
-145 NIDKK
+145 
-150 IIYAPEPGK
+150 
-159 VVERVLGLLYHA
+159 
-171 DPSRPDDEDKQF
+171 
-183 NSLAEYTKFLKEKG
+183 
-197 LWKDNAPSVIVTGSM
+197 
-212 GEPKELIAELEKTGN
+212 
-227 VVYPVNSVQRFVE
+227 
-240 DNHADS
+240 
-246 VAVSAIINM
+246 
-255 AHGRLGDA
+255 
-263 FVDYLKRVNVPLF
+263 
-276 APLNVNTLEKKWEN
+276 
-290 DKMGMNGGFLSQ
+290 MNGGFLSQ
-302 SVVTPEIDGAVRPY
+302 SVVTPEIDGALRPF

-329 YVAPM
+329 YVAAM

-345 NNYIALKHKAN
+345 NNYIGLKHKPN

-387 LLVRL
+387 LLLRL

-403 DSPEALM
+403 DSAEGLM
-410 QAIQKQGS
+410 QAIQRQGA

-426 AFDDFMKNGN
+426 AFDDFMKNGK
-436 PALVSKNEY
+436 PALVSKNDY

-482 ARVQFGNVVLLPQI
+482 ARVQFGNVVLLPQN

-565 TLPHFYLYTI
+565 ALPHFYLYTI

-598 PFMESGVRGTHNELA
+598 PFMESGMRGTYGELS
-613 SKLKLYMQNIGKDK
+613 SKLKLYTQNIGKDK
-627 NLLQRTS
+627 ALLQQTS
-634 LAIKAIVVRLGY
+634 LAIKALVVRLGF
-646 HRDLGLDSIM
+646 HRDLGLDSVLT
-656 SRPYTEEE
+656 RPYTEED
-664 ITRIDNFAEE
+664 ILRIDNFAEE

-684 YTLGVPYEAE
+684 YTLGVPYEAA
-694 RINSSIV
+694 RINSSLL

-719 GKASEALLKHRSEFN
+719 GKATEALLKRRSEFN

-747 LIGNASEVTDA
+747 LIGTSSEVTDA
-758 YVCKVGNLSQADLER
+758 YVCKVGNLSPADLQR

-787 MKMMMGMGRMGK
+787 MKMMAGMGAMGK
-799 KGKGGNGMPAGMGMP
+799 KGKGGSGMPAGMGMP
-814 KGMGN
+814 KGMG
-819 MPAGMGKK
+819 
-827 PAGMGHEMPKN
+827 
-838 HAMHGKQGGMPPAGH
+838 
-853 GGKMPSGMGKDMPK
+853 KMPSGMGKNMPK
-867 GHAMHGAHGSMP
+867 GHAMQGGHGSMP
-879 PSAHGGKMPEGMGKK
+879 PAAHGGKMPEGMGKK
-894 PAGMGEKPANMG
+894 PANMGEKPSGMG
-906 KGMPAEA
+906 KGMPAMG
-913 KAAHGKAMSGMPPK
+913 KSTHGKSMSGMPPK
-927 GMSGMSSKG
+927 GMSGMG
-936 MKDMA
+936 

-971 IGKYKGYL
+971 TGKYKQYL
-979 IMSPKNELESIINA
+979 LVSPQMELESMINA

-1041 ENTIEMYKRR
+1041 ENTIEIYKRR
-1051 HNGEMPHKVS
+1051 HNGELPHKVS
-1061 YTLWSGEFIETEGAT
+1061 FTLWSGEFIETEGAT

-1094 RVTDLRLIPSKELG
+1094 RVSDLRLIPSKELG

-1139 AANAKDEAFEN
+1139 AANAKDDAFEN
-1150 EVAIGIK
+1150 EVSIGMK
-1157 EAERHLTEKGVS
+1157 AAERHLTEKGVS

-1186 GNYGTGIQEMV
+1186 GNYGTGIQGMV

-1203 EKQEDIA
+1203 EKREEIA

-1225 DWEQYDKYAFEAALT
+1225 DWEQYNQYAFEAALT

-1268 LNLAVRQVTGK
+1268 LNLAVRHVTGK
-1279 DPDAYLSDYRNTHNV
+1279 DPDAYLSDYRNKHNV

-1321 KGGASAAGS
+1321 KGGASSAGG

-1345 PKAIDKELWDD
+1345 PKAIDKELWDE

-1367 LGTKDFFEQ
+1367 LGTQAFFEQ

-1404 VADIAKLHVELVK
+1404 VADIAKLHVDLVK
-1417 KYKPSVSAFVTD
+1417 KYKPSGSAFVTD

-1438 SKVEEKQGNEYKQ
+1438 SKVEAKQGKEYEQQIDKM
-1451 EVEKVRNAVA
+1451 RNAAA
-1461 NNDKGTVMKRED
+1461 NADKGTVMKRED
-1473 MSQKVEQ
+1473 MSQQVEKRA
-1480 HSPLLSKG
+1480 PLLSKG
-1488 LLVGGAVVLLIGL
+1488 LLVGGAVLLLVGL
-1501 LVFVVRRR
+1501 LVFVVRKR
-1509 RNTPVE
+1509 RNTKAE

>member
-1 MKKKRLLII
+1 MKKRRILII
-10 VAIVALLLVGY
+10 AAVAALLLIGF
-21 GVWCKWLSTTRIAF
+21 GVWSKWLSTTRIAF

-42 LGQISRSNDNPL
+42 LGQIARANDNPL
-54 VKIENLSAEDM
+54 VKIENLTAEDL
-65 AKVDDYDMVFV
+65 AKADGYDMVFV
-76 QAMGLRLTEEQRA
+76 QAMGLRLTEEQRT
-89 ELEKAIKGGTPVV
+89 ELEKAMKGGTPVV

-112 FCSIDTTDAKELKAY
+112 FCSVDTADANRLKAY

-133 ENYHNLLSYVRK
+133 ENYRNLLSYVRK
-145 NIDKK
+145 HIDKK
-150 IIYAPEPGK
+150 IIYAPEAGK
-159 VVERVLGLLYHA
+159 VVERIYGLIYHA
-171 DPSRPDDEDKQF
+171 DPDRPDDEDKQF
-183 NSLAEYTKFLKEKG
+183 NSVAEYNKFLKEKG
-197 LWKDNAPSVIVTGSM
+197 LWKDNAPAVIITGSM

-227 VVYPVNSVQRFVE
+227 VVYPVNSVQKFVE
-240 DNHADS
+240 NQHADS
-246 VAVSAIINM
+246 VNVSAIINM

-263 FVDYLKRVNVPLF
+263 FVDYLKRVNVPFF
-276 APLNVNTLEKKWEN
+276 APLNVNRLEKKWESDN
-290 DKMGMNGGFLSQ
+290 MGMNGGFLSQ
-302 SVVTPEIDGAVRPY
+302 SVVTPEIDGALRPF

-329 YVAPM
+329 YVAAM

-345 NNYIALKHKAN
+345 NNYIGLKHKPN

-387 LLVRL
+387 LLLRL
-392 KQEGYNVAGLP
+392 KQEGYNVTGLP
-403 DSPEALM
+403 DSAEGLM
-410 QAIQKQGS
+410 QAIQRQGA

-426 AFDDFMKNGN
+426 AFDDFMKNGK
-436 PALVSKNEY
+436 PALVSKNDY

-468 PGEFMAT
+468 PGEFMTT

-482 ARVQFGNVVLLPQI
+482 ARVQFGNVVLLPQN

-565 TLPHFYLYTI
+565 ALPHFYLYTI

-598 PFMESGVRGTHNELA
+598 PFMESGMRGTYGELS
-613 SKLKLYMQNIGKDK
+613 SKLKLYTQNIGKDK
-627 NLLQRTS
+627 ALLQQTS
-634 LAIKAIVVRLGY
+634 LAIKALVVRLGF
-646 HRDLGLDSIM
+646 HRDLGLDSVL
-656 SRPYTEEE
+656 SRPYTEED
-664 ITRIDNFAEE
+664 ILRIDNFAEE

-684 YTLGVPYEAE
+684 YTLGVPYEAA
-694 RINSSIV
+694 RINSSLL

-719 GKASEALLKHRSEFN
+719 GKATEALLKRRSEFN

-747 LIGNASEVTDA
+747 LIGTSSEVTDA
-758 YVCKVGNLSQADLER
+758 FVCKVGNLSPADLQR

-787 MKMMMGMGRMGK
+787 MKMMSGMGAMGK
-799 KGKGGNGMPAGMGMP
+799 KGKGGSGMPAGMGMP
-814 KGMGN
+814 KGMG
-819 MPAGMGKK
+819 
-827 PAGMGHEMPKN
+827 
-838 HAMHGKQGGMPPAGH
+838 
-853 GGKMPSGMGKDMPK
+853 KMPSGMGKNMPK
-867 GHAMHGAHGSMP
+867 GHAMQGGHGSMP
-879 PSAHGGKMPEGMGKK
+879 PAAHGGKMPEGMGKK
-894 PAGMGEKPANMG
+894 PANMGEKPSGMG
-906 KGMPAEA
+906 KGMPAAA
-913 KAAHGKAMSGMPPK
+913 KSTHGKSMSGMPPK
-927 GMSGMSSKG
+927 GMSGMG
-936 MKDMA
+936 

-971 IGKYKGYL
+971 IGKYKQYL
-979 IMSPKNELESIINA
+979 LASPQMELESMINA

-1041 ENTIEMYKRR
+1041 ENTIEIYKRR
-1051 HNGEMPHKVS
+1051 HNGELPHKVS
-1061 YTLWSGEFIETEGAT
+1061 FTLWSGEFIETEGAT

-1094 RVTDLRLIPSKELG
+1094 RVSDLRLIPSKELG

-1139 AANAKDEAFEN
+1139 AANAKDDAFEN
-1150 EVAIGIK
+1150 EVSIGMK
-1157 EAERHLTEKGVS
+1157 AAERHLTEKGVS

-1186 GNYGTGIQEMV
+1186 GNYGTGIQGMV

-1203 EKQEDIA
+1203 EKREEIA

-1225 DWEQYDKYAFEAALT
+1225 DWEQYNQYAFEAALT

-1268 LNLAVRQVTGK
+1268 LNLAVRHVTGK
-1279 DPDAYLSDYRNTHNV
+1279 DPDAYLSDYRNKHNV

-1321 KGGASAAGS
+1321 KGGASSAGG

-1345 PKAIDKELWDD
+1345 PKAIDKELWDE

-1367 LGTKDFFEQ
+1367 LGTQAFFEQ

-1404 VADIAKLHVELVK
+1404 VADIAKLHVDLVK
-1417 KYKPSVSAFVTD
+1417 KYKPSGSAFVTD

-1438 SKVEEKQGNEYKQ
+1438 SKVEAKQGKEYQQQIDKM
-1451 EVEKVRNAVA
+1451 RNAAA
-1461 NNDKGTVMKRED
+1461 NADKGTVMKRED
-1473 MSQKVEQ
+1473 MSQQVEKRA
-1480 HSPLLSKG
+1480 PLLSKG
-1488 LLVGGAVVLLIGL
+1488 LLVGGAVVLLVAL
-1501 LVFVVRRR
+1501 LVFVVRKR
-1509 RNTPVE
+1509 RNTKAE

>member
-1 MKKKRLLII
+1 MKKRRILI
-10 VAIVALLLVGY
+10 VAAVAALLLIGF
-21 GVWCKWLSTTRIAF
+21 GVWSKWLSTTRIAF

-42 LGQISRSNDNPL
+42 LGQIARANDNPL
-54 VKIENLSAEDM
+54 VKIENLTAEDL
-65 AKVDDYDMVFV
+65 AKADGYDMVFV
-76 QAMGLRLTEEQRA
+76 QAMGLRLTEEQRT
-89 ELEKAIKGGTPVV
+89 ELEKAMKGGTPVV

-112 FCSIDTTDAKELKAY
+112 FCSVDTADANRLKAY

-133 ENYHNLLSYVRK
+133 ENYRNLLSYVRK
-145 NIDKK
+145 HIDKK
-150 IIYAPEPGK
+150 IIYAPEAGK
-159 VVERVLGLLYHA
+159 VVERIYGLIYHA
-171 DPSRPDDEDKQF
+171 DPDRPDDEDKQF
-183 NSLAEYTKFLKEKG
+183 NSVAEYNKFLKEKG
-197 LWKDNAPSVIVTGSM
+197 LWKDNAPAVIITGSM

-227 VVYPVNSVQRFVE
+227 VVYPVNSVQKFVE
-240 DNHADS
+240 NQHADS
-246 VAVSAIINM
+246 VNVSAIINM

-263 FVDYLKRVNVPLF
+263 FVDYLKRVNVPFF
-276 APLNVNTLEKKWEN
+276 APLNVNRLEKKWESDN
-290 DKMGMNGGFLSQ
+290 MGMNGGFLSQ
-302 SVVTPEIDGAVRPY
+302 SVVTPEIDGALRPF

-329 YVAPM
+329 YVAAM

-345 NNYIALKHKAN
+345 NNYIGLKHKPN

-387 LLVRL
+387 LLLRL

-403 DSPEALM
+403 DSAEGLM
-410 QAIQKQGS
+410 QAIQRQGA

-426 AFDDFMKNGN
+426 AFDDFMKNGK
-436 PALVSKNEY
+436 PALVSKNDY

-482 ARVQFGNVVLLPQI
+482 ARVQFGNVVLLPQN

-565 TLPHFYLYTI
+565 ALPHFYLYTI

-598 PFMESGVRGTHNELA
+598 PFMESGMRGTYGELS
-613 SKLKLYMQNIGKDK
+613 SKLKLYTQNIGKDK
-627 NLLQRTS
+627 ALLQQTS
-634 LAIKAIVVRLGY
+634 LAIKALVVRLGF
-646 HRDLGLDSIM
+646 HRDLGLDSVL
-656 SRPYTEEE
+656 SRPYTEED
-664 ITRIDNFAEE
+664 ILRIDNFAEE

-684 YTLGVPYEAE
+684 YTLGVPYEAA
-694 RINSSIV
+694 RINSSLL

-719 GKASEALLKHRSEFN
+719 GKATEALLKRRSEFN

-747 LIGNASEVTDA
+747 LIGTSSEVTDA
-758 YVCKVGNLSQADLER
+758 YVCKVGNLSPADLQR

-787 MKMMMGMGRMGK
+787 MKMMAGMGAMGK
-799 KGKGGNGMPAGMGMP
+799 KGKGGSGMPAGMGMP
-814 KGMGN
+814 KGMG
-819 MPAGMGKK
+819 
-827 PAGMGHEMPKN
+827 
-838 HAMHGKQGGMPPAGH
+838 
-853 GGKMPSGMGKDMPK
+853 KMPSGMGKSMSK
-867 GHAMHGAHGSMP
+867 GHAMQGGHGSMP
-879 PSAHGGKMPEGMGKK
+879 PVAHGGKMPEGMGKK
-894 PAGMGEKPANMG
+894 PANMGEKPSGMG
-906 KGMPAEA
+906 KGMPAMG
-913 KAAHGKAMSGMPPK
+913 KSTHGKSMSGMPPK
-927 GMSGMSSKG
+927 GMSGMG
-936 MKDMA
+936 

-971 IGKYKGYL
+971 IGKYKQYL
-979 IMSPKNELESIINA
+979 LASPQMELESMINA

-1041 ENTIEMYKRR
+1041 ENTIEIYKRR
-1051 HNGEMPHKVS
+1051 HNGELPHKVS
-1061 YTLWSGEFIETEGAT
+1061 FTLWSGEFIETEGAT

-1094 RVTDLRLIPSKELG
+1094 RVSDLRLIPSKELG

-1139 AANAKDEAFEN
+1139 AANAKDDAFEN
-1150 EVAIGIK
+1150 EVSIGMK
-1157 EAERHLTEKGVS
+1157 AAERHLTEKGVS

-1186 GNYGTGIQEMV
+1186 GNYGTGIQGMV

-1203 EKQEDIA
+1203 EKREEIA

-1225 DWEQYDKYAFEAALT
+1225 DWEQYNQYAFEAALT

-1268 LNLAVRQVTGK
+1268 LNLAVRHVTGK
-1279 DPDAYLSDYRNTHNV
+1279 DPDAYLSDYRNKHNV

-1321 KGGASAAGS
+1321 KGGASSAGG

-1345 PKAIDKELWDD
+1345 PKAIDKELWDE

-1367 LGTKDFFEQ
+1367 LGTQAFFEQ

-1404 VADIAKLHVELVK
+1404 VADIAKLHVDLVK
-1417 KYKPSVSAFVTD
+1417 KYKPSGSAFVTD

-1438 SKVEEKQGNEYKQ
+1438 SKVEAKQGKEYEQQIDKM
-1451 EVEKVRNAVA
+1451 RNAAA
-1461 NNDKGTVMKRED
+1461 NADKGTVMKRED
-1473 MSQKVEQ
+1473 MSQQVEKRA
-1480 HSPLLSKG
+1480 PLLSKG
-1488 LLVGGAVVLLIGL
+1488 LLVGGAVLLLVAL
-1501 LVFVVRRR
+1501 LVFVVRKR
-1509 RNTPVE
+1509 RNTKAE

>member
-1 MKKKRLLII
+1 MKKRRILI
-10 VAIVALLLVGY
+10 VAAVAALLLIGF
-21 GVWCKWLSTTRIAF
+21 GVWSKWLSTTRIAF

-42 LGQISRSNDNPL
+42 LGQIARANDNPL
-54 VKIENLSAEDM
+54 VKIENLTAEDL
-65 AKVDDYDMVFV
+65 AKADGYDMVFV
-76 QAMGLRLTEEQRA
+76 QAMGLRLTEEQRT
-89 ELEKAIKGGTPVV
+89 ELEKAMKGGTPVV

-112 FCSIDTTDAKELKAY
+112 FCSVDTADANRLKAY

-133 ENYHNLLSYVRK
+133 ENYRNLLSYVRK
-145 NIDKK
+145 HIDKK
-150 IIYAPEPGK
+150 IIYAPEAGK
-159 VVERVLGLLYHA
+159 VVERIYGLIYHA
-171 DPSRPDDEDKQF
+171 DPDRPDDEDKQF
-183 NSLAEYTKFLKEKG
+183 NSVAEYNKFLKEKG
-197 LWKDNAPSVIVTGSM
+197 LWKDNAPAVIITGSM

-227 VVYPVNSVQRFVE
+227 VVYPVNSVQKFVE
-240 DNHADS
+240 NQHADS
-246 VAVSAIINM
+246 VNVSAIINM

-263 FVDYLKRVNVPLF
+263 FVDYLKRVNVPFF
-276 APLNVNTLEKKWEN
+276 APLNVNRLEKKWESDN
-290 DKMGMNGGFLSQ
+290 MGMNGGFLSQ
-302 SVVTPEIDGAVRPY
+302 SVVTPEIDGALRPF

-329 YVAPM
+329 YVAAM

-345 NNYIALKHKAN
+345 NNYIGLKHKPN

-387 LLVRL
+387 LLLRL

-403 DSPEALM
+403 DSAEGLM
-410 QAIQKQGS
+410 QAIQRQGA

-426 AFDDFMKNGN
+426 AFDDFMKNGK
-436 PALVSKNEY
+436 PALVSKNDY

-482 ARVQFGNVVLLPQI
+482 ARVQFGNVVLLPQN

-565 TLPHFYLYTI
+565 AMPHFYLYTI

-598 PFMESGVRGTHNELA
+598 PFMESGMRGTYGELS
-613 SKLKLYMQNIGKDK
+613 SKLKLYTQNIGKDK
-627 NLLQRTS
+627 ALLQQTS
-634 LAIKAIVVRLGY
+634 LAIKALVVRLGF
-646 HRDLGLDSIM
+646 HRDLGLDSVLT
-656 SRPYTEEE
+656 RPYTEED
-664 ITRIDNFAEE
+664 ILRIDNFAEE

-684 YTLGVPYEAE
+684 YTLGVPYEAA
-694 RINSSIV
+694 RINSSLL

-719 GKASEALLKHRSEFN
+719 GKATEALLKRRSEFN

-747 LIGNASEVTDA
+747 LIGTSSEVTDA
-758 YVCKVGNLSQADLER
+758 YVCKVGNLSPADLQR

-787 MKMMMGMGRMGK
+787 MKMMAGMGAMGK
-799 KGKGGNGMPAGMGMP
+799 KGKGGSGMPAGMGMP
-814 KGMGN
+814 KGMG
-819 MPAGMGKK
+819 
-827 PAGMGHEMPKN
+827 
-838 HAMHGKQGGMPPAGH
+838 
-853 GGKMPSGMGKDMPK
+853 KMPSGMGKSMPK
-867 GHAMHGAHGSMP
+867 GHAMQGGHGSMP
-879 PSAHGGKMPEGMGKK
+879 PAAHSGKMPEGMGKK
-894 PAGMGEKPANMG
+894 PANMGEKPSGMG
-906 KGMPAEA
+906 KGMPAMG
-913 KAAHGKAMSGMPPK
+913 KSAHGKAMSGMPPK
-927 GMSGMSSKG
+927 GMSGMG
-936 MKDMA
+936 

-971 IGKYKGYL
+971 IGKYKQYL
-979 IMSPKNELESIINA
+979 LASPQMELESMINA

-1041 ENTIEMYKRR
+1041 ENTIEIYKRR
-1051 HNGEMPHKVS
+1051 HNGELPHKVS
-1061 YTLWSGEFIETEGAT
+1061 FTLWSGEFIETEGAT

-1094 RVTDLRLIPSKELG
+1094 RVSDLRLIPSKELG

-1139 AANAKDEAFEN
+1139 AANAKDDAFEN
-1150 EVAIGIK
+1150 EVSIGMK
-1157 EAERHLTEKGVS
+1157 AAERHLTEKGVS

-1186 GNYGTGIQEMV
+1186 GNYGTGIQGMV

-1203 EKQEDIA
+1203 EKREEIA

-1225 DWEQYDKYAFEAALT
+1225 DWEQYNQYAFEAALT

-1268 LNLAVRQVTGK
+1268 LNLAVRHVTGK
-1279 DPDAYLSDYRNTHNV
+1279 DPDAYLSDYRNKHNV

-1321 KGGASAAGS
+1321 KGGASSAGG

-1345 PKAIDKELWDD
+1345 PKAIDKELWDE

-1367 LGTKDFFEQ
+1367 LGTQAFFEQ

-1404 VADIAKLHVELVK
+1404 VADIAKLHVDLVK
-1417 KYKPSVSAFVTD
+1417 KYKPSGSAFVTD

-1438 SKVEEKQGNEYKQ
+1438 SKVEAKQGKEYQQQIDKM
-1451 EVEKVRNAVA
+1451 RNAAA
-1461 NNDKGTVMKRED
+1461 NADKGTVMKRED
-1473 MSQKVEQ
+1473 MSQQVEKRA
-1480 HSPLLSKG
+1480 PLLSKG
-1488 LLVGGAVVLLIGL
+1488 LLVGGAVLLLVAL
-1501 LVFVVRRR
+1501 LVFVVRKR
-1509 RNTPVE
+1509 RNTKAE

>member
-1 MKKKRLLII
+1 MKKRRILI
-10 VAIVALLLVGY
+10 VAAVAALLLIGF
-21 GVWCKWLSTTRIAF
+21 GVWSKWLSTTRIAF

-42 LGQISRSNDNPL
+42 LGQIARANDNPL
-54 VKIENLSAEDM
+54 VKIENLTAEDL
-65 AKVDDYDMVFV
+65 AKADGYDMVFV
-76 QAMGLRLTEEQRA
+76 QAMGLRLTEEQRT
-89 ELEKAIKGGTPVV
+89 ELEKAMKGGTPVV

-112 FCSIDTTDAKELKAY
+112 FCSVDTADANRLKAY

-133 ENYHNLLSYVRK
+133 ENYRNLLSYVRK
-145 NIDKK
+145 HIDKK
-150 IIYAPEPGK
+150 IIYAPEAGK
-159 VVERVLGLLYHA
+159 VVERIYGLIYHA
-171 DPSRPDDEDKQF
+171 DPDRPDDEDKQF
-183 NSLAEYTKFLKEKG
+183 NSVAEYNKFLKEKG
-197 LWKDNAPSVIVTGSM
+197 LWKDNAPAVIITGSM

-227 VVYPVNSVQRFVE
+227 VVYPVNSVQKFVE
-240 DNHADS
+240 NQHADS
-246 VAVSAIINM
+246 VNVSAIINM

-263 FVDYLKRVNVPLF
+263 FVDYLKRVNVPFF
-276 APLNVNTLEKKWEN
+276 APLNVNRLEKKWESDN
-290 DKMGMNGGFLSQ
+290 MGMNGGFLSQ
-302 SVVTPEIDGAVRPY
+302 SVVTPEIDGALRPF

-329 YVAPM
+329 YVAAM

-345 NNYIALKHKAN
+345 NNYIGLKHKPN

-387 LLVRL
+387 LLLRL

-403 DSPEALM
+403 DSAEGLM
-410 QAIQKQGS
+410 QAIQRQGA

-426 AFDDFMKNGN
+426 AFDDFMKNGK
-436 PALVSKNEY
+436 PALVSKNDY

-482 ARVQFGNVVLLPQI
+482 ARVQFGNVVLLPQN

-565 TLPHFYLYTI
+565 ALPHFYLYTI

-598 PFMESGVRGTHNELA
+598 PFMESGMRGTYGELS
-613 SKLKLYMQNIGKDK
+613 SKLKLYTQNIGKDK
-627 NLLQRTS
+627 ALLQQTS
-634 LAIKAIVVRLGY
+634 LAIKALVVRLGF
-646 HRDLGLDSIM
+646 HRDLGLDSVLT
-656 SRPYTEEE
+656 RPYTEED
-664 ITRIDNFAEE
+664 ILRIDNFAEE

-684 YTLGVPYEAE
+684 YTLGVPYEAA
-694 RINSSIV
+694 RINSSLL

-719 GKASEALLKHRSEFN
+719 GKATEALLKRRSEFN

-747 LIGNASEVTDA
+747 LIGTSSEVTDA
-758 YVCKVGNLSQADLER
+758 FVCKVGNLSPADLQR

-787 MKMMMGMGRMGK
+787 MKMMSGMGAMGT
-799 KGKGGNGMPAGMGMP
+799 KGKGGSGMPAGMGMP
-814 KGMGN
+814 KGMG
-819 MPAGMGKK
+819 
-827 PAGMGHEMPKN
+827 
-838 HAMHGKQGGMPPAGH
+838 
-853 GGKMPSGMGKDMPK
+853 KMPSGMGKSMPK
-867 GHAMHGAHGSMP
+867 GHAMQGGHGSMP
-879 PSAHGGKMPEGMGKK
+879 PAAHGGKMPEGMGKK
-894 PAGMGEKPANMG
+894 PASMGEKPSGMG
-906 KGMPAEA
+906 KGMPAMG
-913 KAAHGKAMSGMPPK
+913 KSAHGKSMSGMPPK
-927 GMSGMSSKG
+927 GMSGMG
-936 MKDMA
+936 

-948 KSYSKEDKA
+948 KSYSKEEKA

-971 IGKYKGYL
+971 IGKYKQYL
-979 IMSPKNELESIINA
+979 LASPQMELESMINA

-1041 ENTIEMYKRR
+1041 ENTIEIYKRR
-1051 HNGEMPHKVS
+1051 HNGELPHKVS
-1061 YTLWSGEFIETEGAT
+1061 FTLWSGEFIETEGAT

-1094 RVTDLRLIPSKELG
+1094 RVSDLRLIPSKELG

-1139 AANAKDEAFEN
+1139 AANAKDDAFEN
-1150 EVAIGIK
+1150 EVSIGMK
-1157 EAERHLTEKGVS
+1157 AAERHLTEKGVS

-1186 GNYGTGIQEMV
+1186 GNYGTGIQGMV

-1203 EKQEDIA
+1203 EKREEIA

-1225 DWEQYDKYAFEAALT
+1225 DWEQYNQYAFEAALT

-1268 LNLAVRQVTGK
+1268 LNLAVRHVTGK
-1279 DPDAYLSDYRNTHNV
+1279 DPDAYLSDYRNKHNV

-1321 KGGASAAGS
+1321 KGGASSAGG

-1345 PKAIDKELWDD
+1345 PKAIDKELWDE

-1367 LGTKDFFEQ
+1367 LGTQAFFEQ

-1404 VADIAKLHVELVK
+1404 VADIAKLHVDLVK
-1417 KYKPSVSAFVTD
+1417 KYKPSGSAFVTD

-1438 SKVEEKQGNEYKQ
+1438 SKVEAKQGKEYEQQIDKM
-1451 EVEKVRNAVA
+1451 RNAAA
-1461 NNDKGTVMKRED
+1461 NADKGTVMKRED
-1473 MSQKVEQ
+1473 MSQQVEKRA
-1480 HSPLLSKG
+1480 PLLSKG
-1488 LLVGGAVVLLIGL
+1488 LLVGGAVLLLVAL
-1501 LVFVVRRR
+1501 LVFVVRKR
-1509 RNTPVE
+1509 RNTKAE

>member
-1 MKKKRLLII
+1 MKKRRILI
-10 VAIVALLLVGY
+10 VAAVAALLLIGF
-21 GVWCKWLSTTRIAF
+21 GVWSKWLSTTRIAF

-42 LGQISRSNDNPL
+42 LGQIARANDNPL
-54 VKIENLSAEDM
+54 VKIENLTAEDL
-65 AKVDDYDMVFV
+65 AKADGYDMVFV
-76 QAMGLRLTEEQRA
+76 QAMGLRLTEEQRT
-89 ELEKAIKGGTPVV
+89 ELEKAMKGGTPVV

-112 FCSIDTTDAKELKAY
+112 FCSVDTADANRLKAY

-133 ENYHNLLSYVRK
+133 ENYRNLLSYVRK
-145 NIDKK
+145 HIDKK
-150 IIYAPEPGK
+150 IIYAPEAGK
-159 VVERVLGLLYHA
+159 VVERIYGLIYHA
-171 DPSRPDDEDKQF
+171 DPDRPDDEDKQF
-183 NSLAEYTKFLKEKG
+183 NSVAEYNKFLKEKG
-197 LWKDNAPSVIVTGSM
+197 LWKDNAPAVIITGSM

-227 VVYPVNSVQRFVE
+227 MVYPVNSVQKFVE
-240 DNHADS
+240 NQHADS
-246 VAVSAIINM
+246 VNVSAIINM

-263 FVDYLKRVNVPLF
+263 FVDYLKRVNVPFF
-276 APLNVNTLEKKWEN
+276 APLNVNRLEKKWESDN
-290 DKMGMNGGFLSQ
+290 MGMNGGFLSQ
-302 SVVTPEIDGAVRPY
+302 SVVTPEIDGALRPF

-329 YVAPM
+329 YVAAM

-345 NNYIALKHKAN
+345 NNYIGLKHKPN

-387 LLVRL
+387 LLLRL

-403 DSPEALM
+403 DSAEGLM
-410 QAIQKQGS
+410 QAIQRQGA

-426 AFDDFMKNGN
+426 AFDDFMKNGK
-436 PALVSKNEY
+436 PALVSKNDY

-468 PGEFMAT
+468 PGGFMAT

-482 ARVQFGNVVLLPQI
+482 ARVQFGNVVLLPQN

-565 TLPHFYLYTI
+565 ALPHFYLYTI

-598 PFMESGVRGTHNELA
+598 PFMESGMRGTYGELS
-613 SKLKLYMQNIGKDK
+613 SKLKLYTQNIGKDK
-627 NLLQRTS
+627 ALLQQTS
-634 LAIKAIVVRLGY
+634 LAIKALVVRLGF
-646 HRDLGLDSIM
+646 HRDLGLDSVL
-656 SRPYTEEE
+656 SRPYTEED
-664 ITRIDNFAEE
+664 ILRIDNFAEE

-684 YTLGVPYEAE
+684 YTLGVPYEAA
-694 RINSSIV
+694 RINSSLL

-719 GKASEALLKHRSEFN
+719 GKATEALLKRRSEFN

-747 LIGNASEVTDA
+747 LIGTSSEVTDA
-758 YVCKVGNLSQADLER
+758 YVCKVGNLSPADLQR

-787 MKMMMGMGRMGK
+787 MKMMAGMGAMGK
-799 KGKGGNGMPAGMGMP
+799 KGKGGSGMPAGMGMP
-814 KGMGN
+814 KGMG
-819 MPAGMGKK
+819 
-827 PAGMGHEMPKN
+827 
-838 HAMHGKQGGMPPAGH
+838 
-853 GGKMPSGMGKDMPK
+853 KMPSGMGKNMPK
-867 GHAMHGAHGSMP
+867 GHAMQGGHGSMP
-879 PSAHGGKMPEGMGKK
+879 PAAHGGKMPEGMGKK
-894 PAGMGEKPANMG
+894 PANMGEKPSGMG
-906 KGMPAEA
+906 KGMPAMG
-913 KAAHGKAMSGMPPK
+913 KSAHGKSMSGMPPK
-927 GMSGMSSKG
+927 GMSGMG
-936 MKDMA
+936 

-971 IGKYKGYL
+971 IGKYKQYL
-979 IMSPKNELESIINA
+979 LASPQMELESMINA

-1041 ENTIEMYKRR
+1041 ENTIEIYKRR
-1051 HNGEMPHKVS
+1051 HNGELPHKVS
-1061 YTLWSGEFIETEGAT
+1061 FTLWSGEFIETEGAT

-1094 RVTDLRLIPSKELG
+1094 RVSDLRLIPSKELG

-1139 AANAKDEAFEN
+1139 AANAKDDAFEN
-1150 EVAIGIK
+1150 EVSIGMK
-1157 EAERHLTEKGVS
+1157 AAERHLTEKGVS

-1186 GNYGTGIQEMV
+1186 GNYGTGIQGMV

-1203 EKQEDIA
+1203 EKREEIA

-1225 DWEQYDKYAFEAALT
+1225 DWEQYNQYAFEAALT

-1268 LNLAVRQVTGK
+1268 LNLAVRHVTGK
-1279 DPDAYLSDYRNTHNV
+1279 DPDAYLSDYRNKHNV

-1321 KGGASAAGS
+1321 KGGASSAGG

-1345 PKAIDKELWDD
+1345 PKAIDKELWDE

-1367 LGTKDFFEQ
+1367 LGTQAFFEQ

-1404 VADIAKLHVELVK
+1404 VADIAKLHVDLVK
-1417 KYKPSVSAFVTD
+1417 KYKPSGSAFVTD

-1438 SKVEEKQGNEYKQ
+1438 SKVEAKQGKEYEQQIDKM
-1451 EVEKVRNAVA
+1451 RNAAA
-1461 NNDKGTVMKRED
+1461 NADKGTVMKRED
-1473 MSQKVEQ
+1473 MSQQVEERA
-1480 HSPLLSKG
+1480 PLLSKG
-1488 LLVGGAVVLLIGL
+1488 LLVGGAVLLLVAL
-1501 LVFVVRRR
+1501 LVFVVRKR
-1509 RNTPVE
+1509 RNTKAE

>member
-1 MKKKRLLII
+1 MKKRRILI
-10 VAIVALLLVGY
+10 VAAVAALLLIGF
-21 GVWCKWLSTTRIAF
+21 GVWSKWLSTTRIAF

-42 LGQISRSNDNPL
+42 LGQIARANDNPL
-54 VKIENLSAEDM
+54 VKIENLTAEDL
-65 AKVDDYDMVFV
+65 AKADGYDMVFV
-76 QAMGLRLTEEQRA
+76 QAMGLRLTEEQRT
-89 ELEKAIKGGTPVV
+89 ELEKAMKGGTPVV

-112 FCSIDTTDAKELKAY
+112 FCSVDTADANRLKAY

-133 ENYHNLLSYVRK
+133 ENYRNLLSYVRK
-145 NIDKK
+145 HIDKK
-150 IIYAPEPGK
+150 IIYAPEAGK
-159 VVERVLGLLYHA
+159 VVERIYGLIYHA
-171 DPSRPDDEDKQF
+171 DPDRPDDEDKQF
-183 NSLAEYTKFLKEKG
+183 NSVAEYNKFLKEKG
-197 LWKDNAPSVIVTGSM
+197 LWKDNAPAVIITGSM

-227 VVYPVNSVQRFVE
+227 VVYPVNSVQKFVE
-240 DNHADS
+240 NQHADS
-246 VAVSAIINM
+246 VNVSAIINM

-263 FVDYLKRVNVPLF
+263 FVDYLKRVNVPFF
-276 APLNVNTLEKKWEN
+276 APLNVNRLEKKWESDN
-290 DKMGMNGGFLSQ
+290 MGMNGGFLSQ
-302 SVVTPEIDGAVRPY
+302 SVVTPEIDGALRPF

-329 YVAPM
+329 YVAAM

-345 NNYIALKHKAN
+345 NNYIGLKHKPN

-387 LLVRL
+387 LLLRL

-403 DSPEALM
+403 DSAEGLM
-410 QAIQKQGS
+410 QAIQRQGA

-426 AFDDFMKNGN
+426 AFDDFMKNGK
-436 PALVSKNEY
+436 PALVSKNDY

-482 ARVQFGNVVLLPQI
+482 ARVQFGNVVLLPQN

-565 TLPHFYLYTI
+565 ALPHFYLYTI

-598 PFMESGVRGTHNELA
+598 PFMESGMRGTYGELS
-613 SKLKLYMQNIGKDK
+613 SKLKLYTQNIGKDK
-627 NLLQRTS
+627 ALLQQTS
-634 LAIKAIVVRLGY
+634 LAIKALVVRLGF
-646 HRDLGLDSIM
+646 HRDLGLDSVLT
-656 SRPYTEEE
+656 RPYTEED
-664 ITRIDNFAEE
+664 ILRIDNFAEE

-684 YTLGVPYEAE
+684 YTLGVPYETA
-694 RINSSIV
+694 RINSSLL

-719 GKASEALLKHRSEFN
+719 GKATEALLKRRSEFN

-747 LIGNASEVTDA
+747 LIGTSSEVTDA
-758 YVCKVGNLSQADLER
+758 YVCKVGNLSPADLQR

-787 MKMMMGMGRMGK
+787 MKMMSGMGAMGT
-799 KGKGGNGMPAGMGMP
+799 KGKGGSGMPAGMGMP
-814 KGMGN
+814 KGMG
-819 MPAGMGKK
+819 
-827 PAGMGHEMPKN
+827 
-838 HAMHGKQGGMPPAGH
+838 
-853 GGKMPSGMGKDMPK
+853 KMPSGMGKSMPK
-867 GHAMHGAHGSMP
+867 GHAMQGGHGSMP
-879 PSAHGGKMPEGMGKK
+879 PAAHGGKMPEGMGKK
-894 PAGMGEKPANMG
+894 PANMGEKPSGMG
-906 KGMPAEA
+906 KGMPAAA
-913 KAAHGKAMSGMPPK
+913 KSAHGKAMSGMPPK
-927 GMSGMSSKG
+927 GMSGMG
-936 MKDMA
+936 

-971 IGKYKGYL
+971 IGKYKQYL
-979 IMSPKNELESIINA
+979 LASPQMELESMINA

-1041 ENTIEMYKRR
+1041 ENTIEIYKRR
-1051 HNGEMPHKVS
+1051 HNGELPHKVS
-1061 YTLWSGEFIETEGAT
+1061 FTLWSGEFIETEGAT

-1094 RVTDLRLIPSKELG
+1094 RVSDLRLIPSKELG

-1139 AANAKDEAFEN
+1139 AANAKDDAFEN
-1150 EVAIGIK
+1150 EVSIGMK
-1157 EAERHLTEKGVS
+1157 AAERHLTEKGVS

-1186 GNYGTGIQEMV
+1186 GNYGTGIQGMV

-1203 EKQEDIA
+1203 EKREEIA

-1225 DWEQYDKYAFEAALT
+1225 DWEQYNQYAFEAALT

-1268 LNLAVRQVTGK
+1268 LNLAVRHVTGK
-1279 DPDAYLSDYRNTHNV
+1279 DPDAYLSDYRNKHNV

-1321 KGGASAAGS
+1321 KGGASSAGG

-1345 PKAIDKELWDD
+1345 PKAIDKELWDE

-1367 LGTKDFFEQ
+1367 LGTQAFFEQ

-1404 VADIAKLHVELVK
+1404 VADIAKLHVDLVK
-1417 KYKPSVSAFVTD
+1417 KYKPSGSAFVTD

-1438 SKVEEKQGNEYKQ
+1438 SKVEAKQGKEYQQQIDKM
-1451 EVEKVRNAVA
+1451 RNAAA
-1461 NNDKGTVMKRED
+1461 NADKGTVMKRED
-1473 MSQKVEQ
+1473 MSQQVEKRA
-1480 HSPLLSKG
+1480 PLLSKG
-1488 LLVGGAVVLLIGL
+1488 LLVGGAVLLLVAL
-1501 LVFVVRRR
+1501 LVFVVRKR
-1509 RNTPVE
+1509 RNTKAE

>member
-1 MKKKRLLII
+1 MKKRRILI
-10 VAIVALLLVGY
+10 VAAVAALLLIGF
-21 GVWCKWLSTTRIAF
+21 GVWSKWLSTTRIAF

-42 LGQISRSNDNPL
+42 LGQIARANDNPL
-54 VKIENLSAEDM
+54 VKIENLTAEDL
-65 AKVDDYDMVFV
+65 AKADGYDMVFV
-76 QAMGLRLTEEQRA
+76 QAMGLRLTEEQRT
-89 ELEKAIKGGTPVV
+89 ELEKAMKGGTPVV

-112 FCSIDTTDAKELKAY
+112 FCSVDTADANRLKAY

-133 ENYHNLLSYVRK
+133 ENYRNLLSYVRK
-145 NIDKK
+145 HIDKK
-150 IIYAPEPGK
+150 IIYAPEAGK
-159 VVERVLGLLYHA
+159 VVERIYGLIYHA
-171 DPSRPDDEDKQF
+171 DPDRPDDEDKQF
-183 NSLAEYTKFLKEKG
+183 NSVAEYNKFLKEKG
-197 LWKDNAPSVIVTGSM
+197 LWKDNAPAVIITGSM

-227 VVYPVNSVQRFVE
+227 VVYPVNSVQKFVE
-240 DNHADS
+240 NQHADS
-246 VAVSAIINM
+246 VNVSAIINM

-263 FVDYLKRVNVPLF
+263 FVDYLKRVNVPFF
-276 APLNVNTLEKKWEN
+276 APLNVNRLEKKWESDN
-290 DKMGMNGGFLSQ
+290 MGMNGGFLSQ
-302 SVVTPEIDGAVRPY
+302 SVVTPEIDGALRPF

-329 YVAPM
+329 YVAAM

-345 NNYIALKHKAN
+345 NNYIGLKHKPN

-387 LLVRL
+387 LLLRL

-403 DSPEALM
+403 DSAEGLM
-410 QAIQKQGS
+410 QAIQRQGA

-426 AFDDFMKNGN
+426 AFDDFMKNGK
-436 PALVSKNEY
+436 PALVSKNDY

-482 ARVQFGNVVLLPQI
+482 ARVQFGNVVLLPQN

-565 TLPHFYLYTI
+565 ALPHFYLYTI

-598 PFMESGVRGTHNELA
+598 PFMESGMRGTYGELS
-613 SKLKLYMQNIGKDK
+613 SKLKLYTQNIGKDK
-627 NLLQRTS
+627 ALLQQTS
-634 LAIKAIVVRLGY
+634 LAIKALVVRLGF
-646 HRDLGLDSIM
+646 HRDLGLDSVLT
-656 SRPYTEEE
+656 RPYTEED
-664 ITRIDNFAEE
+664 ILRIDNFAEE

-684 YTLGVPYEAE
+684 YTLGVPYEAA
-694 RINSSIV
+694 RINSSLL

-719 GKASEALLKHRSEFN
+719 GKATEALLKRRSEFN

-747 LIGNASEVTDA
+747 LIGTSSEVTDA
-758 YVCKVGNLSQADLER
+758 FVCKVGNLSPADLQR

-787 MKMMMGMGRMGK
+787 MKMMSGMGAMGT
-799 KGKGGNGMPAGMGMP
+799 KGKGGSGMPAGMGMP
-814 KGMGN
+814 KGMG
-819 MPAGMGKK
+819 
-827 PAGMGHEMPKN
+827 
-838 HAMHGKQGGMPPAGH
+838 
-853 GGKMPSGMGKDMPK
+853 KMPSGMGKSMPK
-867 GHAMHGAHGSMP
+867 GHAMQGGHGSMP
-879 PSAHGGKMPEGMGKK
+879 PAAHGGKMPEGMGKK
-894 PAGMGEKPANMG
+894 PANMGEKPSGMG
-906 KGMPAEA
+906 KGMPAMG
-913 KAAHGKAMSGMPPK
+913 KSTHGKSMSGMPPK
-927 GMSGMSSKG
+927 GMSGMG
-936 MKDMA
+936 

-971 IGKYKGYL
+971 IGKYKQYL
-979 IMSPKNELESIINA
+979 LASPQMELESMINA

-1041 ENTIEMYKRR
+1041 ENTIEIYKRR
-1051 HNGEMPHKVS
+1051 HNGELPHKVS
-1061 YTLWSGEFIETEGAT
+1061 FTLWSGEFIETEGAT

-1094 RVTDLRLIPSKELG
+1094 RVSDLRLIPSKELG

-1139 AANAKDEAFEN
+1139 AANAKDDAFEN
-1150 EVAIGIK
+1150 EVSIGMK
-1157 EAERHLTEKGVS
+1157 AAERHLTEKGVS

-1186 GNYGTGIQEMV
+1186 GNYGTGIQGMV

-1203 EKQEDIA
+1203 EKREEIA

-1225 DWEQYDKYAFEAALT
+1225 DWEQYNQYAFEAALT

-1268 LNLAVRQVTGK
+1268 LNLAVRHVTGK
-1279 DPDAYLSDYRNTHNV
+1279 DPDAYLSDYRNKHNV

-1321 KGGASAAGS
+1321 KGGASSAGG

-1345 PKAIDKELWDD
+1345 PKAIDKELWDE

-1367 LGTKDFFEQ
+1367 LGTQAFFEQ

-1404 VADIAKLHVELVK
+1404 VADIAKLHVDLVK
-1417 KYKPSVSAFVTD
+1417 KYKPSGSAFVTD

-1438 SKVEEKQGNEYKQ
+1438 SKVEAKQGKEYQQQIDKM
-1451 EVEKVRNAVA
+1451 RNAAA
-1461 NNDKGTVMKRED
+1461 NADKGTVMKRED
-1473 MSQKVEQ
+1473 MSQQVEKRA
-1480 HSPLLSKG
+1480 PLLSKG
-1488 LLVGGAVVLLIGL
+1488 LLVGGAVLLLVAL
-1501 LVFVVRRR
+1501 LVFVVRKR
-1509 RNTPVE
+1509 RNTKAE

>member
-1 MKKKRLLII
+1 MKKRRILI
-10 VAIVALLLVGY
+10 VAAVAALLLIGF
-21 GVWCKWLSTTRIAF
+21 GVWSKWLSTTRIAF

-42 LGQISRSNDNPL
+42 LGQIARANDNPL
-54 VKIENLSAEDM
+54 VKIENLTAEDL
-65 AKVDDYDMVFV
+65 AKADGYDMVFV
-76 QAMGLRLTEEQRA
+76 QAMGLRRTEEQRT
-89 ELEKAIKGGTPVV
+89 ELEKAMKGGTPVV

-112 FCSIDTTDAKELKAY
+112 FCSVDTADANRLKAY

-133 ENYHNLLSYVRK
+133 ENYRNLLSYVRK
-145 NIDKK
+145 HIDKK
-150 IIYAPEPGK
+150 IIYAPEAGK
-159 VVERVLGLLYHA
+159 VVERIYGLIYHA
-171 DPSRPDDEDKQF
+171 DPDRPDDEDKQF
-183 NSLAEYTKFLKEKG
+183 NSVAEYNKFLKEKG
-197 LWKDNAPSVIVTGSM
+197 LWKDNAPAVIITGSM

-227 VVYPVNSVQRFVE
+227 VVYPVNSVQKFVE
-240 DNHADS
+240 NQHADS
-246 VAVSAIINM
+246 VNVSAIINM

-263 FVDYLKRVNVPLF
+263 FVDYLKRVNVPFF
-276 APLNVNTLEKKWEN
+276 APLNVNRLEKKWESDN
-290 DKMGMNGGFLSQ
+290 MGMNGGFLSQ
-302 SVVTPEIDGAVRPY
+302 SVVTPEIDGALRPF

-329 YVAPM
+329 YVAAM

-345 NNYIALKHKAN
+345 NNYIGLKHKPN

-387 LLVRL
+387 LLLRL

-403 DSPEALM
+403 NSAEGLM
-410 QAIQKQGS
+410 QAIQRQGA

-426 AFDDFMKNGN
+426 AFDDFMKNGK
-436 PALVSKNEY
+436 PALVSKNDY

-455 EKYQEVVKANGEF
+455 DKYQEVVKANGEF

-482 ARVQFGNVVLLPQI
+482 ARVQFGNVVLLPQN

-565 TLPHFYLYTI
+565 ALPHFYLYTI

-598 PFMESGVRGTHNELA
+598 PFMESGMRGTYGELS
-613 SKLKLYMQNIGKDK
+613 SKLKLYTQNIGKDK
-627 NLLQRTS
+627 ALLQQAS
-634 LAIKAIVVRLGY
+634 LAIKALVVRLGF
-646 HRDLGLDSIM
+646 HRDLGLDSVLT
-656 SRPYTEEE
+656 RPYTEED
-664 ITRIDNFAEE
+664 ILRIDNFAEE

-684 YTLGVPYEAE
+684 YTLGVPYEAA
-694 RINSSIV
+694 RINSSLL

-719 GKASEALLKHRSEFN
+719 GKATEALLKHRSEFN

-747 LIGNASEVTDA
+747 LIGTSSEVTDA
-758 YVCKVGNLSQADLER
+758 YVCKVGNLSPADLQR

-787 MKMMMGMGRMGK
+787 MKMMAGMGAMGK
-799 KGKGGNGMPAGMGMP
+799 KGKGGSGMPAGMGMP
-814 KGMGN
+814 KGMG
-819 MPAGMGKK
+819 
-827 PAGMGHEMPKN
+827 
-838 HAMHGKQGGMPPAGH
+838 
-853 GGKMPSGMGKDMPK
+853 KMPSGMGKSMPK
-867 GHAMHGAHGSMP
+867 GHAMQGGHGSMP
-879 PSAHGGKMPEGMGKK
+879 PAAHGGKMPEGMGKK
-894 PAGMGEKPANMG
+894 PANMGEKPSGMG
-906 KGMPAEA
+906 KGMLAMG
-913 KAAHGKAMSGMPPK
+913 KSTHGKSMSGMPPK
-927 GMSGMSSKG
+927 GMSGMG
-936 MKDMA
+936 

-971 IGKYKGYL
+971 IGKYKQYL
-979 IMSPKNELESIINA
+979 LASPQMELESMINA

-1041 ENTIEMYKRR
+1041 ENTIEIYKRR
-1051 HNGEMPHKVS
+1051 HNGELPHKVS
-1061 YTLWSGEFIETEGAT
+1061 FTLWSGEFIETEGAT

-1094 RVTDLRLIPSKELG
+1094 RVSDLRLIPSKELG

-1139 AANAKDEAFEN
+1139 AANAKDDAFEN
-1150 EVAIGIK
+1150 EVSIGMK
-1157 EAERHLTEKGVS
+1157 AAERHLTEKGVS

-1186 GNYGTGIQEMV
+1186 GNYGTGIQGMV

-1203 EKQEDIA
+1203 EKREEIA

-1225 DWEQYDKYAFEAALT
+1225 DWEQYNQYAFEAALT

-1268 LNLAVRQVTGK
+1268 LNLAVRHVTGK
-1279 DPDAYLSDYRNTHNV
+1279 DPDAYLSDYRNKHNV

-1321 KGGASAAGS
+1321 KGGASSAGG

-1345 PKAIDKELWDD
+1345 PKAIDKELWDE

-1367 LGTKDFFEQ
+1367 LGTQAFFEQ

-1404 VADIAKLHVELVK
+1404 VADIAKLHVDLVK
-1417 KYKPSVSAFVTD
+1417 KYKPSGSAFVTD

-1438 SKVEEKQGNEYKQ
+1438 SKVEAKQGKEYEQQIDKI
-1451 EVEKVRNAVA
+1451 RNAAA
-1461 NNDKGTVMKRED
+1461 NADKGTVMKRED
-1473 MSQKVEQ
+1473 MSQQVEKRA
-1480 HSPLLSKG
+1480 PLLSKG
-1488 LLVGGAVVLLIGL
+1488 LLVGGAVLLLVAL
-1501 LVFVVRRR
+1501 LVFVVRKR
-1509 RNTPVE
+1509 RNTKAE

>member
-1 MKKKRLLII
+1 MKKRRILI
-10 VAIVALLLVGY
+10 VAAVAALLLIGF
-21 GVWCKWLSTTRIAF
+21 GVWSKWLSTTRIAF

-42 LGQISRSNDNPL
+42 LGQIARANDNPL
-54 VKIENLSAEDM
+54 VKIENLTAEDL
-65 AKVDDYDMVFV
+65 AKADGYDMVFV
-76 QAMGLRLTEEQRA
+76 QAMGLRLTEEQRT
-89 ELEKAIKGGTPVV
+89 ELEKAMKGGTPVV

-112 FCSIDTTDAKELKAY
+112 FCSVDTADANRLKAY

-133 ENYHNLLSYVRK
+133 ENYRNLLSYVRK
-145 NIDKK
+145 HIDKK
-150 IIYAPEPGK
+150 IIYAPEAGK
-159 VVERVLGLLYHA
+159 VVERIYGLIYHA
-171 DPSRPDDEDKQF
+171 DPDRPDDEDKQF
-183 NSLAEYTKFLKEKG
+183 NSVAEYNKFLKEKG
-197 LWKDNAPSVIVTGSM
+197 LWKDNAPAVIITGSM

-227 VVYPVNSVQRFVE
+227 VVYPVNSVQKFVE
-240 DNHADS
+240 NQHADS
-246 VAVSAIINM
+246 VNVSAIINM

-263 FVDYLKRVNVPLF
+263 FVDYLKRVNVPFF
-276 APLNVNTLEKKWEN
+276 APLNVNRLEKKWESDN
-290 DKMGMNGGFLSQ
+290 MGMNGGFLSQ
-302 SVVTPEIDGAVRPY
+302 SVVTPEIDGALRPF

-329 YVAPM
+329 YVAAM

-345 NNYIALKHKAN
+345 NNYIGLKHKPN

-387 LLVRL
+387 LLLRL

-403 DSPEALM
+403 DSAEGLM
-410 QAIQKQGS
+410 QAIQRQGA

-426 AFDDFMKNGN
+426 AFDDFMKNGK
-436 PALVSKNEY
+436 PALVSKNDY

-482 ARVQFGNVVLLPQI
+482 ARVQFGNVVLLPQN

-565 TLPHFYLYTI
+565 AMPHFYLYTI

-598 PFMESGVRGTHNELA
+598 PFMESGMRGTYGELS
-613 SKLKLYMQNIGKDK
+613 SKLKLYTQNIGKDK
-627 NLLQRTS
+627 ALLQQTS
-634 LAIKAIVVRLGY
+634 LAIKALVVRLGF
-646 HRDLGLDSIM
+646 HRDLGLDSVL
-656 SRPYTEEE
+656 SRPYTEED
-664 ITRIDNFAEE
+664 ILRIDNFAEE

-684 YTLGVPYEAE
+684 YTLGVPYEAA
-694 RINSSIV
+694 RINSSLL

-719 GKASEALLKHRSEFN
+719 GKATEALLKRRSEFN

-747 LIGNASEVTDA
+747 LIGTSSEVTDA
-758 YVCKVGNLSQADLER
+758 FVCKVGNLSPADLQR

-787 MKMMMGMGRMGK
+787 MKMMSGMGAMGK
-799 KGKGGNGMPAGMGMP
+799 KGKGGSGMPAGMGMP
-814 KGMGN
+814 KGM
-819 MPAGMGKK
+819 
-827 PAGMGHEMPKN
+827 
-838 HAMHGKQGGMPPAGH
+838 
-853 GGKMPSGMGKDMPK
+853 GKMPSGMGKDMPK
-867 GHAMHGAHGSMP
+867 GHAMQGGHGSMP
-879 PSAHGGKMPEGMGKK
+879 PAAHSGKMPEGMGKK
-894 PAGMGEKPANMG
+894 PANMGEKPSGMG
-906 KGMPAEA
+906 KGMPAAA
-913 KAAHGKAMSGMPPK
+913 KSAHGKSMSGMPPK
-927 GMSGMSSKG
+927 GMSGMG
-936 MKDMA
+936 

-971 IGKYKGYL
+971 IGKYKQYL
-979 IMSPKNELESIINA
+979 LASPQMELESMINA

-1041 ENTIEMYKRR
+1041 ENTIEIYKRR
-1051 HNGEMPHKVS
+1051 HNGELPHKVS
-1061 YTLWSGEFIETEGAT
+1061 FTLWSGEFIETEGAT

-1094 RVTDLRLIPSKELG
+1094 RVSDLRLIPSKELG

-1139 AANAKDEAFEN
+1139 AANAKDDAFEN
-1150 EVAIGIK
+1150 EVSIGMK
-1157 EAERHLTEKGVS
+1157 AAERHLTEKGVS

-1186 GNYGTGIQEMV
+1186 GNYGTGIQGMV

-1203 EKQEDIA
+1203 EKREEIA

-1225 DWEQYDKYAFEAALT
+1225 DWEQYNQYAFEAALT

-1268 LNLAVRQVTGK
+1268 LNLAVRHVTGK
-1279 DPDAYLSDYRNTHNV
+1279 DPDAYLSDYRNKHNV

-1321 KGGASAAGS
+1321 KGGASSAGG

-1345 PKAIDKELWDD
+1345 PKAIDKELWDE

-1367 LGTKDFFEQ
+1367 LGTQAFFEQ

-1404 VADIAKLHVELVK
+1404 VADIAKLHVDLVK
-1417 KYKPSVSAFVTD
+1417 KYKPSGSAFVTD

-1438 SKVEEKQGNEYKQ
+1438 SKVEAKQGKEYEQQIDKM
-1451 EVEKVRNAVA
+1451 RNAAA
-1461 NNDKGTVMKRED
+1461 NADKGTVMKRED
-1473 MSQKVEQ
+1473 MSQQVEKRA
-1480 HSPLLSKG
+1480 PLLSKG
-1488 LLVGGAVVLLIGL
+1488 LLVGGAVLLLVAL
-1501 LVFVVRRR
+1501 LVFVVRKRR
-1509 RNTPVE
+1509 KTKAE

>member
-1 MKKKRLLII
+1 MKKRRILI
-10 VAIVALLLVGY
+10 VAAVAALLLIGF
-21 GVWCKWLSTTRIAF
+21 GVWSKWLSTTRIAF

-42 LGQISRSNDNPL
+42 LGQIARANDNPL
-54 VKIENLSAEDM
+54 VKIENLTAEDL
-65 AKVDDYDMVFV
+65 AKADGYDMVFV
-76 QAMGLRLTEEQRA
+76 QAMGLRLTEEQRT
-89 ELEKAIKGGTPVV
+89 ELEKAMKGGTPVV

-112 FCSIDTTDAKELKAY
+112 FCSVDTADANRLKAY

-133 ENYHNLLSYVRK
+133 ENYRNLLSYVRK
-145 NIDKK
+145 HIDKK
-150 IIYAPEPGK
+150 IIYAPEAGK
-159 VVERVLGLLYHA
+159 VVERIYGLIYHA
-171 DPSRPDDEDKQF
+171 DPDRPDDEDKQF
-183 NSLAEYTKFLKEKG
+183 NSVAEYNKFLKEKG
-197 LWKDNAPSVIVTGSM
+197 LWKDNAPAVIITGSM

-227 VVYPVNSVQRFVE
+227 VVYPVNSVQKFVE
-240 DNHADS
+240 NQHADS
-246 VAVSAIINM
+246 VNVSAIINM

-263 FVDYLKRVNVPLF
+263 FVDYLKRVNVPFF
-276 APLNVNTLEKKWEN
+276 APLNVNRQEKKWESDN
-290 DKMGMNGGFLSQ
+290 MGMNGGFLSQ
-302 SVVTPEIDGAVRPY
+302 SVVTPEIDGALRPF

-329 YVAPM
+329 YVAAM

-345 NNYIALKHKAN
+345 NNYIGLKHKPN

-387 LLVRL
+387 LLLRL

-403 DSPEALM
+403 DSAEGLM
-410 QAIQKQGS
+410 QAIQRQGA

-426 AFDDFMKNGN
+426 AFDDFMKNGK
-436 PALVSKNEY
+436 PALVSKNDY

-482 ARVQFGNVVLLPQI
+482 ARVQFGNVVLLPQN

-565 TLPHFYLYTI
+565 ALPHFYLYTI

-598 PFMESGVRGTHNELA
+598 PFMESGMRGTYGELS
-613 SKLKLYMQNIGKDK
+613 SKLKLYTQNIGKDK
-627 NLLQRTS
+627 ALLQQTS
-634 LAIKAIVVRLGY
+634 LAIKALVVRLGF
-646 HRDLGLDSIM
+646 HRDLGLDSVLT
-656 SRPYTEEE
+656 RPYTEED
-664 ITRIDNFAEE
+664 ILRIDNFAEE

-684 YTLGVPYEAE
+684 YTLGVPYEAA
-694 RINSSIV
+694 RINSSLL

-719 GKASEALLKHRSEFN
+719 GKATEALLKRRSEFN

-747 LIGNASEVTDA
+747 LIGTSSEVTDA
-758 YVCKVGNLSQADLER
+758 FVCKVGNLSPADLQR

-787 MKMMMGMGRMGK
+787 MKMMAGMGAMGK
-799 KGKGGNGMPAGMGMP
+799 KGKGGSGMPAGMGMP
-814 KGMGN
+814 KGMG
-819 MPAGMGKK
+819 
-827 PAGMGHEMPKN
+827 
-838 HAMHGKQGGMPPAGH
+838 
-853 GGKMPSGMGKDMPK
+853 KMPSGMGKSMPK
-867 GHAMHGAHGSMP
+867 GHAIQSGHGSMP
-879 PSAHGGKMPEGMGKK
+879 PAAHGGKMPEGMGKK
-894 PAGMGEKPANMG
+894 PANMGEKPTGMG
-906 KGMPAEA
+906 KGMPAMG
-913 KAAHGKAMSGMPPK
+913 KSAHGKSMSGMPPK
-927 GMSGMSSKG
+927 GMSGMG
-936 MKDMA
+936 

-971 IGKYKGYL
+971 IGKYKQYL
-979 IMSPKNELESIINA
+979 LASPQMELESMINA

-1041 ENTIEMYKRR
+1041 ENTIEIYKRR
-1051 HNGEMPHKVS
+1051 HNGELPHKVS
-1061 YTLWSGEFIETEGAT
+1061 FTLWSGEFIETEGAT

-1094 RVTDLRLIPSKELG
+1094 RVSDLRLIPSKELG

-1139 AANAKDEAFEN
+1139 AANAKDDAFEN
-1150 EVAIGIK
+1150 EVSIGMK
-1157 EAERHLTEKGVS
+1157 AAERHLTEKGVS

-1186 GNYGTGIQEMV
+1186 GNYGTGIQGMV

-1203 EKQEDIA
+1203 EKREEIA

-1225 DWEQYDKYAFEAALT
+1225 DWEQYNQYAFEAALT

-1268 LNLAVRQVTGK
+1268 LNLAVRHVTGK
-1279 DPDAYLSDYRNTHNV
+1279 DPDAYLSDYRNKHNV

-1321 KGGASAAGS
+1321 KGGASSAGG

-1345 PKAIDKELWDD
+1345 PKAIDKELWDE

-1367 LGTKDFFEQ
+1367 LGTQAFFEQ

-1404 VADIAKLHVELVK
+1404 VADIAKLHVDLVK
-1417 KYKPSVSAFVTD
+1417 KYKPSGSAFVTD

-1438 SKVEEKQGNEYKQ
+1438 SKVEAKQGKEYEQQIDKM
-1451 EVEKVRNAVA
+1451 RNAAA
-1461 NNDKGTVMKRED
+1461 NADKGTVMKRED
-1473 MSQKVEQ
+1473 MSQQVEKRA
-1480 HSPLLSKG
+1480 PLLSKG
-1488 LLVGGAVVLLIGL
+1488 LLVGGAVVLLVAL
-1501 LVFVVRRR
+1501 LVFVVRKR
-1509 RNTPVE
+1509 RNTKAE

>member
-1 MKKKRLLII
+1 MKKRRILI
-10 VAIVALLLVGY
+10 VAAVAALLLIGF
-21 GVWCKWLSTTRIAF
+21 GVWSKWLSTTRIAF

-42 LGQISRSNDNPL
+42 LGQIARANDNPL
-54 VKIENLSAEDM
+54 VKIENLTAEDL
-65 AKVDDYDMVFV
+65 AKADGYDMVFV
-76 QAMGLRLTEEQRA
+76 QAMGLRLTEEQRT
-89 ELEKAIKGGTPVV
+89 ELEKAMKGGTPVV

-112 FCSIDTTDAKELKAY
+112 FCSVDTADANRLKAY

-133 ENYHNLLSYVRK
+133 ENYRNLLSYVRK
-145 NIDKK
+145 HIDKK
-150 IIYAPEPGK
+150 IIYAPEAGK
-159 VVERVLGLLYHA
+159 VVERIYGLIYHA
-171 DPSRPDDEDKQF
+171 DPDRPDDEDKQF
-183 NSLAEYTKFLKEKG
+183 NSVAEYNKFLKEKG
-197 LWKDNAPSVIVTGSM
+197 LWKDNAPAVIITGSM

-227 VVYPVNSVQRFVE
+227 VVYPVNSVQKFVE
-240 DNHADS
+240 NQHADS
-246 VAVSAIINM
+246 VNVSAIINM

-263 FVDYLKRVNVPLF
+263 FVDYLKRVNVPFF
-276 APLNVNTLEKKWEN
+276 APLNVNRLEKKWESDN
-290 DKMGMNGGFLSQ
+290 MGMNGGFLSQ
-302 SVVTPEIDGAVRPY
+302 SVVTPEIDGALRPF

-329 YVAPM
+329 YVAAM

-345 NNYIALKHKAN
+345 NNYIGLKHKPN

-387 LLVRL
+387 LLLRL
-392 KQEGYNVAGLP
+392 KQEGYNVADLP
-403 DSPEALM
+403 DSAEGLM
-410 QAIQKQGS
+410 QAIQRQGA

-426 AFDDFMKNGN
+426 AFDDFMKNGK
-436 PALVSKNEY
+436 PALVSKNDY

-482 ARVQFGNVVLLPQI
+482 ARVQFGNVVLLPQN

-565 TLPHFYLYTI
+565 ALPHFYLYTI

-598 PFMESGVRGTHNELA
+598 PFMESGMRGTYGELS
-613 SKLKLYMQNIGKDK
+613 SKLKLYTQNIGKDK
-627 NLLQRTS
+627 ALLQQTS
-634 LAIKAIVVRLGY
+634 LAIKALVVRLGF
-646 HRDLGLDSIM
+646 HRDLGLDSVL
-656 SRPYTEEE
+656 SRPYTEED
-664 ITRIDNFAEE
+664 ILRIDNFAEE

-684 YTLGVPYEAE
+684 YTLGVPYEAA
-694 RINSSIV
+694 RINSSLL

-719 GKASEALLKHRSEFN
+719 GKATEALLKRRSEFN

-747 LIGNASEVTDA
+747 LIGTSSEVTDA
-758 YVCKVGNLSQADLER
+758 FVCKVGNLSPADLQR

-787 MKMMMGMGRMGK
+787 MKMMSGMGAMGK
-799 KGKGGNGMPAGMGMP
+799 KGKGGSGMPAGMGMP
-814 KGMGN
+814 KGMG
-819 MPAGMGKK
+819 
-827 PAGMGHEMPKN
+827 
-838 HAMHGKQGGMPPAGH
+838 
-853 GGKMPSGMGKDMPK
+853 KMPSGMGKSMPK
-867 GHAMHGAHGSMP
+867 GHAMQGGHGSMP
-879 PSAHGGKMPEGMGKK
+879 PAVHGGKMPEGMGKK
-894 PAGMGEKPANMG
+894 PANMGEKPTGMG
-906 KGMPAEA
+906 KGMPAMG
-913 KAAHGKAMSGMPPK
+913 KSAHGKSMSGMPPK
-927 GMSGMSSKG
+927 GMSGMG
-936 MKDMA
+936 

-971 IGKYKGYL
+971 IGKYKQYL
-979 IMSPKNELESIINA
+979 LASPQMELESMINA

-1041 ENTIEMYKRR
+1041 ENTIEIYKRR
-1051 HNGEMPHKVS
+1051 HNGELPHKVS
-1061 YTLWSGEFIETEGAT
+1061 FTLWSGEFIETEGAT

-1094 RVTDLRLIPSKELG
+1094 RVSDLRLIPSKELG

-1139 AANAKDEAFEN
+1139 AANAKDDAFEN
-1150 EVAIGIK
+1150 EVSIGMK
-1157 EAERHLTEKGVS
+1157 AAERHLTEKGVS

-1186 GNYGTGIQEMV
+1186 GNYGTGIQGMV

-1203 EKQEDIA
+1203 EKREEIA

-1225 DWEQYDKYAFEAALT
+1225 DWEQYNQYAFEAALT

-1268 LNLAVRQVTGK
+1268 LNLAVRHVTGK
-1279 DPDAYLSDYRNTHNV
+1279 DPDAYLSDYRNKHHV

-1321 KGGASAAGS
+1321 KGGASSAGG

-1345 PKAIDKELWDD
+1345 PKAIDKELWDE

-1367 LGTKDFFEQ
+1367 LGTQAFFEQ

-1404 VADIAKLHVELVK
+1404 VADIAKLHVDLVK
-1417 KYKPSVSAFVTD
+1417 KYKPSGSAFVTD

-1438 SKVEEKQGNEYKQ
+1438 SKVEAKQGKEYEQQIDKM
-1451 EVEKVRNAVA
+1451 RNAAA
-1461 NNDKGTVMKRED
+1461 NADKGTVMKRED
-1473 MSQKVEQ
+1473 MSQQVEKRA
-1480 HSPLLSKG
+1480 PLLSKG
-1488 LLVGGAVVLLIGL
+1488 LLVGGAVLLLVVL
-1501 LVFVVRRR
+1501 LVFVVRKR
-1509 RNTPVE
+1509 RNTKAE

>member
-1 MKKKRLLII
+1 MKKRRILI
-10 VAIVALLLVGY
+10 VAAVAALLLIGF
-21 GVWCKWLSTTRIAF
+21 GVWSKWLSTTRIAF

-42 LGQISRSNDNPL
+42 LGQIARANDNPL
-54 VKIENLSAEDM
+54 VKIENLTAEDL
-65 AKVDDYDMVFV
+65 AKADGYDMVFV
-76 QAMGLRLTEEQRA
+76 QAMGLRLTEEQRT
-89 ELEKAIKGGTPVV
+89 ELEKAMKGGTPVV

-112 FCSIDTTDAKELKAY
+112 FCSVDTADANRLKAY

-133 ENYHNLLSYVRK
+133 ENYRNLLSYVRK
-145 NIDKK
+145 HIDKK
-150 IIYAPEPGK
+150 IIYAPEAGK
-159 VVERVLGLLYHA
+159 VVERIYGLIYHA
-171 DPSRPDDEDKQF
+171 DPDRPDDEDKQF
-183 NSLAEYTKFLKEKG
+183 NSVAEYNKFLKEKG
-197 LWKDNAPSVIVTGSM
+197 LWKDNAPAVIITGSM

-227 VVYPVNSVQRFVE
+227 VVYPVNSVQKFVE
-240 DNHADS
+240 NQHADS
-246 VAVSAIINM
+246 VNVSAIINM

-263 FVDYLKRVNVPLF
+263 FVDYLKRVNVPFF
-276 APLNVNTLEKKWEN
+276 APLNVNRQEKKWESDN
-290 DKMGMNGGFLSQ
+290 MGMNGGFLSQ
-302 SVVTPEIDGAVRPY
+302 SVVTPEIDGALRPF

-329 YVAPM
+329 YVAAM

-345 NNYIALKHKAN
+345 NNYIGLKHKPN

-387 LLVRL
+387 LLLRL
-392 KQEGYNVAGLP
+392 KQEGYNVTGLP
-403 DSPEALM
+403 DSAEGLM
-410 QAIQKQGS
+410 QAIQRQGA

-426 AFDDFMKNGN
+426 AFDDFMKNGK
-436 PALVSKNEY
+436 PALVSKNDY

-482 ARVQFGNVVLLPQI
+482 ARVQFGNVVLLPQN

-552 ALSNLDWPDRLVG
+552 ALSNLDWSDRLVG
-565 TLPHFYLYTI
+565 ALPHFYLYTI

-598 PFMESGVRGTHNELA
+598 PFMESGMRGTYGELS
-613 SKLKLYMQNIGKDK
+613 SKLKLYTQNIGKDK
-627 NLLQRTS
+627 ALLQQTS
-634 LAIKAIVVRLGY
+634 LAIKALVVRLGF
-646 HRDLGLDSIM
+646 HRDLGLDSVLT
-656 SRPYTEEE
+656 RPYTEED
-664 ITRIDNFAEE
+664 ILRIDNFAEE

-684 YTLGVPYEAE
+684 YTLGVPYEAA
-694 RINSSIV
+694 RINSSLL

-719 GKASEALLKHRSEFN
+719 GKATEALLKRRSEFN

-747 LIGNASEVTDA
+747 LIGTSSEVTDA
-758 YVCKVGNLSQADLER
+758 YVCKVGNLSPADLQR

-787 MKMMMGMGRMGK
+787 MKMMAGMGAMGK
-799 KGKGGNGMPAGMGMP
+799 KGKGGSGMPAGMGMP
-814 KGMGN
+814 KGMG
-819 MPAGMGKK
+819 
-827 PAGMGHEMPKN
+827 
-838 HAMHGKQGGMPPAGH
+838 
-853 GGKMPSGMGKDMPK
+853 KMPSGMGKNMPK
-867 GHAMHGAHGSMP
+867 GHAMQGGHGSMP
-879 PSAHGGKMPEGMGKK
+879 PAAHGGKMPEGMGKK
-894 PAGMGEKPANMG
+894 PANMGEKPSGMG
-906 KGMPAEA
+906 KGMPAMG
-913 KAAHGKAMSGMPPK
+913 KSAHGKSMSGMSPK
-927 GMSGMSSKG
+927 GMSGMG
-936 MKDMA
+936 

-971 IGKYKGYL
+971 IGKYKQYL
-979 IMSPKNELESIINA
+979 LASPQMELESMINA

-1041 ENTIEMYKRR
+1041 ENTIEIYKRR
-1051 HNGEMPHKVS
+1051 HNGELPHKVS
-1061 YTLWSGEFIETEGAT
+1061 FTLWSGEFIETEGAT

-1094 RVTDLRLIPSKELG
+1094 RVSDLRLIPSKELG

-1139 AANAKDEAFEN
+1139 AANAKDDAFEN
-1150 EVAIGIK
+1150 EVSIGMK
-1157 EAERHLTEKGVS
+1157 AAERHLTEKGVS

-1186 GNYGTGIQEMV
+1186 GNYGTGIQGMV

-1203 EKQEDIA
+1203 EKREEIA

-1225 DWEQYDKYAFEAALT
+1225 DWEQYNQYAFEAALT

-1268 LNLAVRQVTGK
+1268 LNLAVRHVTGK
-1279 DPDAYLSDYRNTHNV
+1279 DPDAYLSDYRNKHNV

-1321 KGGASAAGS
+1321 KGGASSAGG

-1345 PKAIDKELWDD
+1345 PKAIDKELWDE

-1367 LGTKDFFEQ
+1367 LGTQAFFEQ

-1404 VADIAKLHVELVK
+1404 VADIAKLHVDLVK
-1417 KYKPSVSAFVTD
+1417 KYKPSGSAFVTD

-1438 SKVEEKQGNEYKQ
+1438 SKVEAKQGKEYEQQIDKM
-1451 EVEKVRNAVA
+1451 RNAAA
-1461 NNDKGTVMKRED
+1461 NADKGTVMKRED
-1473 MSQKVEQ
+1473 MSQQVEKRA
-1480 HSPLLSKG
+1480 PLLSKG
-1488 LLVGGAVVLLIGL
+1488 LLVGGAVLLLVAL
-1501 LVFVVRRR
+1501 LVFVVRKR
-1509 RNTPVE
+1509 RNTKAE

>member
-1 MKKKRLLII
+1 MKKRRILI
-10 VAIVALLLVGY
+10 VAAVAALLLIGF
-21 GVWCKWLSTTRIAF
+21 GVWSKWLSTTRIAF

-42 LGQISRSNDNPL
+42 LGQIARANDNPL
-54 VKIENLSAEDM
+54 VKIENLTAEDL
-65 AKVDDYDMVFV
+65 AKADGYDMVFV
-76 QAMGLRLTEEQRA
+76 QAMGLRLTEEQRT
-89 ELEKAIKGGTPVV
+89 ELEKAMKGGTPVV

-112 FCSIDTTDAKELKAY
+112 FCSVDTADANRLKAY

-133 ENYHNLLSYVRK
+133 ENYRNLLSYVRK
-145 NIDKK
+145 HIDKK
-150 IIYAPEPGK
+150 IIYAPEAGK
-159 VVERVLGLLYHA
+159 VVERIYGLIYHA
-171 DPSRPDDEDKQF
+171 DPDRPDDEDKQF
-183 NSLAEYTKFLKEKG
+183 NSVAEYNKFLKEKG
-197 LWKDNAPSVIVTGSM
+197 LWKDNAPAVIITGSM

-227 VVYPVNSVQRFVE
+227 MVYPVNSVQKFVE
-240 DNHADS
+240 NQHADS
-246 VAVSAIINM
+246 VNVSAIINM

-263 FVDYLKRVNVPLF
+263 FVDYLKRVNVPFF
-276 APLNVNTLEKKWEN
+276 APLNVNRLEKKWESDN
-290 DKMGMNGGFLSQ
+290 MGMNGGFLSQ
-302 SVVTPEIDGAVRPY
+302 SVVTPEIDGALRPF

-329 YVAPM
+329 YVAAM

-345 NNYIALKHKAN
+345 NNYIGLKHKPN

-387 LLVRL
+387 LLLRL

-403 DSPEALM
+403 DSAEGLM
-410 QAIQKQGS
+410 QAIQRQGA

-426 AFDDFMKNGN
+426 AFDDFMKNGK
-436 PALVSKNEY
+436 PALVSKNDY

-482 ARVQFGNVVLLPQI
+482 ARVQFGNVVLLPQN

-565 TLPHFYLYTI
+565 ALPHFYLYTI

-598 PFMESGVRGTHNELA
+598 PFMESGMCGTYGELS
-613 SKLKLYMQNIGKDK
+613 SKLKLYTQNIGKDK
-627 NLLQRTS
+627 ALLQQTS
-634 LAIKAIVVRLGY
+634 LAIKALVVRLGF
-646 HRDLGLDSIM
+646 HRDLGLDSVLT
-656 SRPYTEEE
+656 RPYTEED
-664 ITRIDNFAEE
+664 ILRIDNFAEE

-684 YTLGVPYEAE
+684 YTLGVPYEAA
-694 RINSSIV
+694 RINSSLL

-719 GKASEALLKHRSEFN
+719 GKATEALLKRRSEFN
-734 SRYLYPAKALVQS
+734 SRYLYLAKALVQS
-747 LIGNASEVTDA
+747 LIGTSLEVTDA
-758 YVCKVGNLSQADLER
+758 YVCKVGNLSPADLQR

-787 MKMMMGMGRMGK
+787 MKMMAGMGAMGK
-799 KGKGGNGMPAGMGMP
+799 KGKGGSGMPAGMGMP
-814 KGMGN
+814 KGMG
-819 MPAGMGKK
+819 
-827 PAGMGHEMPKN
+827 
-838 HAMHGKQGGMPPAGH
+838 
-853 GGKMPSGMGKDMPK
+853 KMPSGMGKSMPK
-867 GHAMHGAHGSMP
+867 GHAMQGGHGSMP
-879 PSAHGGKMPEGMGKK
+879 PAAHGGKMPEGMGKK
-894 PAGMGEKPANMG
+894 PANMGEKPSGMG
-906 KGMPAEA
+906 KGMPAMG
-913 KAAHGKAMSGMPPK
+913 KSAHGKSMSGMPPK
-927 GMSGMSSKG
+927 GMSGMG
-936 MKDMA
+936 

-971 IGKYKGYL
+971 IGKYKQYL
-979 IMSPKNELESIINA
+979 LASPQMELESMINA

-1041 ENTIEMYKRR
+1041 ENTIEIYKRR
-1051 HNGEMPHKVS
+1051 HNGELPHKVS
-1061 YTLWSGEFIETEGAT
+1061 FTLWSGEFIETEGAT

-1094 RVTDLRLIPSKELG
+1094 RVSDLRLIPSKELG

-1139 AANAKDEAFEN
+1139 AANAKDDAFEN
-1150 EVAIGIK
+1150 EVSIGMK
-1157 EAERHLTEKGVS
+1157 AAERHLTEKGVS

-1186 GNYGTGIQEMV
+1186 GNYGTGIQGMV

-1203 EKQEDIA
+1203 EKREEIA

-1225 DWEQYDKYAFEAALT
+1225 DWEQYNQYAFEAALT

-1268 LNLAVRQVTGK
+1268 LNLAVRHVTGK
-1279 DPDAYLSDYRNTHNV
+1279 DPDAYLSDYRNKHNV

-1321 KGGASAAGS
+1321 KGGASSAGG

-1345 PKAIDKELWDD
+1345 PKAIDKELWDE

-1367 LGTKDFFEQ
+1367 LGTQAFFEQ

-1404 VADIAKLHVELVK
+1404 VADIAKLHVDLVK
-1417 KYKPSVSAFVTD
+1417 KYKPSGSAFVTD

-1438 SKVEEKQGNEYKQ
+1438 SKVEAKQGKEYEQQIDKM
-1451 EVEKVRNAVA
+1451 RNAAA
-1461 NNDKGTVMKRED
+1461 NDDKGTVMKRED
-1473 MSQKVEQ
+1473 MSQQVEKRA
-1480 HSPLLSKG
+1480 PLLSKG
-1488 LLVGGAVVLLIGL
+1488 LLVGGAVVLLVAL
-1501 LVFVVRRR
+1501 LVFVVRKR
-1509 RNTPVE
+1509 RNTKAE

>member
-1 MKKKRLLII
+1 MKKRRILI
-10 VAIVALLLVGY
+10 VAAVAALLLIGF
-21 GVWCKWLSTTRIAF
+21 GVWSKWLSTTRIAF

-42 LGQISRSNDNPL
+42 LGQIARANDNPL
-54 VKIENLSAEDM
+54 VKIENLTAEDL
-65 AKVDDYDMVFV
+65 AKADGYDMVFV
-76 QAMGLRLTEEQRA
+76 QAMGLRLTEEQRT
-89 ELEKAIKGGTPVV
+89 ELEKAMKGGTPVV

-112 FCSIDTTDAKELKAY
+112 FCSVDTADANRLKAY

-133 ENYHNLLSYVRK
+133 ENYRNLLSYVRK
-145 NIDKK
+145 HIDKK
-150 IIYAPEPGK
+150 IIYAPEAGK
-159 VVERVLGLLYHA
+159 VVERIYGLIYHA
-171 DPSRPDDEDKQF
+171 DPDRPDDEDKQF
-183 NSLAEYTKFLKEKG
+183 NSVAEYNKFLKEKG
-197 LWKDNAPSVIVTGSM
+197 LWKDNAPAVIITGSM

-227 VVYPVNSVQRFVE
+227 VVYPVNSVQKFVE
-240 DNHADS
+240 NQHADS
-246 VAVSAIINM
+246 VNVSAIINM

-263 FVDYLKRVNVPLF
+263 FVDYLKRVNVPFF
-276 APLNVNTLEKKWEN
+276 APLNVNRLEKKWESDN
-290 DKMGMNGGFLSQ
+290 MGMNGGFLSQ
-302 SVVTPEIDGAVRPY
+302 SVVTPEIDGALRPF

-329 YVAPM
+329 YVAAM

-345 NNYIALKHKAN
+345 NNYIGLKHKPN

-387 LLVRL
+387 LLLRL

-403 DSPEALM
+403 DSAEGLM
-410 QAIQKQGS
+410 QAIQRQGA

-426 AFDDFMKNGN
+426 AFDDFMKNGK
-436 PALVSKNEY
+436 PALVSKNDY

-482 ARVQFGNVVLLPQI
+482 ARVQFGNVVLLPQN

-565 TLPHFYLYTI
+565 AMPHFYLYTI

-598 PFMESGVRGTHNELA
+598 PFMESGMRGTYGELS
-613 SKLKLYMQNIGKDK
+613 SKLKLYTQNIGKDK
-627 NLLQRTS
+627 ALLQQTS
-634 LAIKAIVVRLGY
+634 LAIKALVVRLGF
-646 HRDLGLDSIM
+646 HRDLGLDSVL
-656 SRPYTEEE
+656 SRPYTEED
-664 ITRIDNFAEE
+664 ILRIDNFAEE

-684 YTLGVPYEAE
+684 YTLGVPYEAA
-694 RINSSIV
+694 RINSSLL

-719 GKASEALLKHRSEFN
+719 GKATETLLKRRSEFN

-747 LIGNASEVTDA
+747 LIGTSSEVTDA
-758 YVCKVGNLSQADLER
+758 YVCKVGNLSPADLQR

-787 MKMMMGMGRMGK
+787 MKMMSGMGAMGK
-799 KGKGGNGMPAGMGMP
+799 KGKGGSGMPAGMGMP
-814 KGMGN
+814 KGMG
-819 MPAGMGKK
+819 
-827 PAGMGHEMPKN
+827 
-838 HAMHGKQGGMPPAGH
+838 
-853 GGKMPSGMGKDMPK
+853 KMPSGMGKSMPK
-867 GHAMHGAHGSMP
+867 GHAMQGGHGSMP
-879 PSAHGGKMPEGMGKK
+879 PAAHSGKMPEGMGKK
-894 PAGMGEKPANMG
+894 PANMGEKPSGMG
-906 KGMPAEA
+906 KGMPAMG
-913 KAAHGKAMSGMPPK
+913 KSAHGKSMSGMPPK
-927 GMSGMSSKG
+927 GMSGMG
-936 MKDMA
+936 

-971 IGKYKGYL
+971 IGKYKQYL
-979 IMSPKNELESIINA
+979 LASPQMELESMINA

-1041 ENTIEMYKRR
+1041 ENTIEIYKRR
-1051 HNGEMPHKVS
+1051 HNGELPHKVS
-1061 YTLWSGEFIETEGAT
+1061 FTLWSGEFIETEGAT

-1094 RVTDLRLIPSKELG
+1094 RVSDLRLIPSKELG

-1139 AANAKDEAFEN
+1139 AANAKDDAFEN
-1150 EVAIGIK
+1150 EVSIGMK
-1157 EAERHLTEKGVS
+1157 AAERHLTEKGVS

-1186 GNYGTGIQEMV
+1186 GNYGTGIQGMV

-1203 EKQEDIA
+1203 EKREEIA

-1225 DWEQYDKYAFEAALT
+1225 DWEQYNQYAFEAALT

-1268 LNLAVRQVTGK
+1268 LNLAVRHVTGK
-1279 DPDAYLSDYRNTHNV
+1279 DPDAYLSDYRNKHNV

-1321 KGGASAAGS
+1321 KGGASSAGG

-1345 PKAIDKELWDD
+1345 PKAIDKELWDE

-1367 LGTKDFFEQ
+1367 LGTQAFFEQ

-1404 VADIAKLHVELVK
+1404 VADIAKLHVDLVK
-1417 KYKPSVSAFVTD
+1417 KYKPSGSAFVTD

-1438 SKVEEKQGNEYKQ
+1438 SKVEAKQGKEYEQQIDKM
-1451 EVEKVRNAVA
+1451 RNAAA
-1461 NNDKGTVMKRED
+1461 NADKGTVMKRED
-1473 MSQKVEQ
+1473 MSQQVEKRA
-1480 HSPLLSKG
+1480 PLLSKG
-1488 LLVGGAVVLLIGL
+1488 LLVGGAVLLLVAL
-1501 LVFVVRRR
+1501 LVFVVRKR
-1509 RNTPVE
+1509 RNTKAE

>member
-1 MKKKRLLII
+1 MKKRRILI
-10 VAIVALLLVGY
+10 VAAVAALLLIGF
-21 GVWCKWLSTTRIAF
+21 GVWSKWLSTTRIAF

-42 LGQISRSNDNPL
+42 LGQIARANDNPL
-54 VKIENLSAEDM
+54 VKIENLTAEDL
-65 AKVDDYDMVFV
+65 AKADGYDMVFV
-76 QAMGLRLTEEQRA
+76 QAMGLRLTEEQRT
-89 ELEKAIKGGTPVV
+89 ELEKAMKGGTPVV

-112 FCSIDTTDAKELKAY
+112 FCSVDTADANRLKAY

-133 ENYHNLLSYVRK
+133 ENYRNLLSYVRK
-145 NIDKK
+145 HIDKK
-150 IIYAPEPGK
+150 IIYAPEAGK
-159 VVERVLGLLYHA
+159 VVERIYGLIYHA
-171 DPSRPDDEDKQF
+171 DPDRPDDEDKQF
-183 NSLAEYTKFLKEKG
+183 NSVAEYNKFLKEKG
-197 LWKDNAPSVIVTGSM
+197 LWKDNAPAVIITGSM

-227 VVYPVNSVQRFVE
+227 VVYPVNSVQKFVE
-240 DNHADS
+240 NQHADS
-246 VAVSAIINM
+246 VNVSAIINM

-263 FVDYLKRVNVPLF
+263 FVDYLKRVNVPFF
-276 APLNVNTLEKKWEN
+276 APLNVNRLEKKWESDN
-290 DKMGMNGGFLSQ
+290 MGMNGGFLSQ
-302 SVVTPEIDGAVRPY
+302 SVVTPEIDGALRPF

-329 YVAPM
+329 YVAAM

-345 NNYIALKHKAN
+345 NNYIGLKHKPN

-387 LLVRL
+387 LLLRL

-403 DSPEALM
+403 DSAEGLM
-410 QAIQKQGS
+410 QAIQRQGA

-426 AFDDFMKNGN
+426 AFDDFMKNGK
-436 PALVSKNEY
+436 PALVSKNDY

-482 ARVQFGNVVLLPQI
+482 ARVQFGNVVLLPQN

-565 TLPHFYLYTI
+565 ALPHFYLYTI

-598 PFMESGVRGTHNELA
+598 PFMESGMRGTYGELS
-613 SKLKLYMQNIGKDK
+613 SKLKLYTQNIGKDK
-627 NLLQRTS
+627 ALLQQTS
-634 LAIKAIVVRLGY
+634 LAIKALVVRLGF
-646 HRDLGLDSIM
+646 HRDLGLDSVL
-656 SRPYTEEE
+656 SRPYTEED
-664 ITRIDNFAEE
+664 ILRIDNFAEE

-684 YTLGVPYEAE
+684 YTLGVPYEAA
-694 RINSSIV
+694 RINSSLL

-719 GKASEALLKHRSEFN
+719 GKATEALLKRRSEFN

-747 LIGNASEVTDA
+747 LIGTSSEVTDA
-758 YVCKVGNLSQADLER
+758 YVCKVGNLSPADLQR

-787 MKMMMGMGRMGK
+787 MKMMSGMGAMGK
-799 KGKGGNGMPAGMGMP
+799 KGKGGSGMPAGMGMP
-814 KGMGN
+814 KGMG
-819 MPAGMGKK
+819 
-827 PAGMGHEMPKN
+827 
-838 HAMHGKQGGMPPAGH
+838 
-853 GGKMPSGMGKDMPK
+853 KMPSGMGKSMPK
-867 GHAMHGAHGSMP
+867 GHAMQSGHGSMP
-879 PSAHGGKMPEGMGKK
+879 PAAHSGKMPEGMGKK
-894 PAGMGEKPANMG
+894 PANMGEKPSGMG
-906 KGMPAEA
+906 KGMPAAA
-913 KAAHGKAMSGMPPK
+913 KSAHGKAMSGMPPK
-927 GMSGMSSKG
+927 GMSGMG
-936 MKDMA
+936 

-971 IGKYKGYL
+971 IGKYKQYL
-979 IMSPKNELESIINA
+979 LASPQMELESMINA

-1041 ENTIEMYKRR
+1041 ENTIEIYKRR
-1051 HNGEMPHKVS
+1051 HNGELPHKVS
-1061 YTLWSGEFIETEGAT
+1061 FTLWSGEFIETEGAT

-1094 RVTDLRLIPSKELG
+1094 RVSDLRLIPSKELG

-1139 AANAKDEAFEN
+1139 AANAKDDAFEN
-1150 EVAIGIK
+1150 EVSIGMK
-1157 EAERHLTEKGVS
+1157 AAERHLTEKGVS

-1186 GNYGTGIQEMV
+1186 GNYGTGIQGMV

-1203 EKQEDIA
+1203 EKREEIA

-1225 DWEQYDKYAFEAALT
+1225 DWEQYNQYAFEAALT

-1268 LNLAVRQVTGK
+1268 LNLAVRHVTGK
-1279 DPDAYLSDYRNTHNV
+1279 DPDAYLSDYRNKHNV

-1321 KGGASAAGS
+1321 KGGASSAGG

-1345 PKAIDKELWDD
+1345 PKAIDKELWDE

-1367 LGTKDFFEQ
+1367 LGTQAFFEQ

-1404 VADIAKLHVELVK
+1404 VADIAKLHVDLVK
-1417 KYKPSVSAFVTD
+1417 KYKPSGSAFVTD

-1438 SKVEEKQGNEYKQ
+1438 SKVEAKQGKEYEQQIDKM
-1451 EVEKVRNAVA
+1451 RNAAA
-1461 NNDKGTVMKRED
+1461 NADKGTVMKRED
-1473 MSQKVEQ
+1473 MSQQVEKRA
-1480 HSPLLSKG
+1480 PLLSKG
-1488 LLVGGAVVLLIGL
+1488 LLVGGAVLLLVAL
-1501 LVFVVRRR
+1501 LVFVVRKR
-1509 RNTPVE
+1509 RNTKAE

>member
-1 MKKKRLLII
+1 MKKRRILII
-10 VAIVALLLVGY
+10 AAVAALLLIGF
-21 GVWCKWLSTTRIAF
+21 GVWSKWLSTTRIAF

-42 LGQISRSNDNPL
+42 LGQIARANDNPL
-54 VKIENLSAEDM
+54 VKIENLTAEDL
-65 AKVDDYDMVFV
+65 AKADGYDMVFV
-76 QAMGLRLTEEQRA
+76 QAMGLRLTEEQRT
-89 ELEKAIKGGTPVV
+89 ELEKAMKGGTPVV

-112 FCSIDTTDAKELKAY
+112 FCSVDTADANRLKAY

-133 ENYHNLLSYVRK
+133 ENYRNLLSYVRK
-145 NIDKK
+145 HIDKK
-150 IIYAPEPGK
+150 IIYAPEAGK
-159 VVERVLGLLYHA
+159 VVERIYGLIYHA
-171 DPSRPDDEDKQF
+171 DPDRPDDEDKQF
-183 NSLAEYTKFLKEKG
+183 NSVAEYNKFLKEKG
-197 LWKDNAPSVIVTGSM
+197 LWKNNAPAVIITGSM

-227 VVYPVNSVQRFVE
+227 VVYPVNSVQKFVE
-240 DNHADS
+240 NQHADS
-246 VAVSAIINM
+246 VNVSAIINM

-263 FVDYLKRVNVPLF
+263 FVDYLKRVNVPFF
-276 APLNVNTLEKKWEN
+276 APLNVNRLEKKWESDN
-290 DKMGMNGGFLSQ
+290 MGMNGGFLSQ
-302 SVVTPEIDGAVRPY
+302 SVVTPEIDGALRPF

-329 YVAPM
+329 YVAAM

-345 NNYIALKHKAN
+345 NNYIGLKHKPN

-387 LLVRL
+387 LLLRL

-403 DSPEALM
+403 DSAEGLM
-410 QAIQKQGS
+410 QAIQRQGA

-426 AFDDFMKNGN
+426 AFDDFMKNGK
-436 PALVSKNEY
+436 PALVSKNDY

-482 ARVQFGNVVLLPQI
+482 ARVQFGNVVLLPQN

-565 TLPHFYLYTI
+565 ALPHFYLYTI

-598 PFMESGVRGTHNELA
+598 PFMESGMRGTYGELS
-613 SKLKLYMQNIGKDK
+613 SKLKLYTQNIGKDK
-627 NLLQRTS
+627 ALLQQTS
-634 LAIKAIVVRLGY
+634 LAIKALVVRLGF
-646 HRDLGLDSIM
+646 HRDLGLDSVLT
-656 SRPYTEEE
+656 RPYTEED
-664 ITRIDNFAEE
+664 ILRIDNFAEE

-684 YTLGVPYEAE
+684 YTLGVPYEAA
-694 RINSSIV
+694 RINSSLL

-719 GKASEALLKHRSEFN
+719 GKATEALLKRRSEFN

-747 LIGNASEVTDA
+747 LIGTSSEVTDA
-758 YVCKVGNLSQADLER
+758 YVCKVGNLSPADLQR

-787 MKMMMGMGRMGK
+787 MKMMAGMGAMGK
-799 KGKGGNGMPAGMGMP
+799 KGKGGSGMPAGMGMS
-814 KGMGN
+814 KGM
-819 MPAGMGKK
+819 
-827 PAGMGHEMPKN
+827 
-838 HAMHGKQGGMPPAGH
+838 
-853 GGKMPSGMGKDMPK
+853 GKMPSGMGKSMPK
-867 GHAMHGAHGSMP
+867 GHAMQGGHGSMP
-879 PSAHGGKMPEGMGKK
+879 PAAHGGKMPEGMGKK
-894 PAGMGEKPANMG
+894 PANMGEKPSGMG
-906 KGMPAEA
+906 KSMPAMG
-913 KAAHGKAMSGMPPK
+913 KSTHGKSMSGMPPK
-927 GMSGMSSKG
+927 GMSGMG
-936 MKDMA
+936 

-971 IGKYKGYL
+971 IGKYKQYL
-979 IMSPKNELESIINA
+979 LASPQMELESMINA

-1041 ENTIEMYKRR
+1041 ENTIEIYKRR
-1051 HNGEMPHKVS
+1051 HNGELPHKVS
-1061 YTLWSGEFIETEGAT
+1061 FTLWSGEFIETEGAT

-1094 RVTDLRLIPSKELG
+1094 RVSDLRLIPSKELG

-1139 AANAKDEAFEN
+1139 AANAKDDAFEN
-1150 EVAIGIK
+1150 EVSIGMK
-1157 EAERHLTEKGVS
+1157 AAERHLTEKGVS

-1176 ASQRIFGGMN
+1176 ALQRIFGGMN
-1186 GNYGTGIQEMV
+1186 GNYGTGIQGMV

-1203 EKQEDIA
+1203 EKREEIA

-1225 DWEQYDKYAFEAALT
+1225 DWEQYNQYAFEAALT

-1268 LNLAVRQVTGK
+1268 LNLAVRHVTGK
-1279 DPDAYLSDYRNTHNV
+1279 DPDAYLSDYRNKHNV

-1321 KGGASAAGS
+1321 KGGASSAGG

-1345 PKAIDKELWDD
+1345 PKAIDKELWDE

-1367 LGTKDFFEQ
+1367 LGTQAFFEQ

-1417 KYKPSVSAFVTD
+1417 KYKPSGSAFVTD

-1438 SKVEEKQGNEYKQ
+1438 SKVEAKQGKEYEQQIDKI
-1451 EVEKVRNAVA
+1451 RNAAA
-1461 NNDKGTVMKRED
+1461 NADKGTVMKRED
-1473 MSQKVEQ
+1473 MSQQVEKRA
-1480 HSPLLSKG
+1480 PLLSKG
-1488 LLVGGAVVLLIGL
+1488 LLVGGAVLLLVAL
-1501 LVFVVRRR
+1501 LVFVVRKR
-1509 RNTPVE
+1509 RNTKAE